1 MFAKR
6 IFVLIIHL
14 GVFRCVC
21 YRTSFCANLRPEIGY
36 CRVKVP
42 QNDLSTD
49 LPEYQPKE
57 GPRGYSIRDK
67 LLLFTLT
74 LLSIAILGLSS
85 AAFFLSSSALRRAR
99 LDGFRS
105 LRESFS
111 EVISR
116 FFADHRR
123 GIATQ
128 AESQTFRYAASELSA
143 GYQELIDDLEDAGLP
158 VDDALIATLRDR
170 LRLAYEKYFAPM
182 SALDISKNALS
193 QIADLSREG
202 VIVQYIYILG
212 NPPGSG
218 AEVQDEPVREN
229 DGTDPLAS
237 KVRNAFSK
245 TTYARAVERYQPSI
259 EAVVGRNRY
268 NDLLFIDNR
277 GNVVYSF
284 GKSWD
289 LGTNVVSGWLANTNL
304 KKVFVGAWYGPPGSS
319 ASPEADH
326 VMVTDMEDYPVKNNR
341 PVMFLGCAIS
351 DRLGEQQG
359 VLVHEIDSHQ
369 ITSII
374 TFDEH
379 WTQVGLGSSGEAYIV
394 GPDRRLRTESR
405 FLKELPPQ
413 LTIPSYNEK
422 GLPDGRT
429 SILAF
434 PLHNQAVDQ
443 LFSNKSR
450 GGVGEVTF
458 VDERGR
464 ESLGVFGM
472 LPLPELNWG
481 LVIRIDTDEAFKP
494 AQDLARLVAV
504 GGLVILVFAIGGIVV
519 FSHFLLGPI
528 GQLVATAEKIGG
540 GDLSARAPV
549 MTSDE
554 VGFLASRFNTMV
566 DQVVSGTNQI
576 RKILE
581 TVNEGLFLIGPD
593 LIIQPGYSRATSE
606 IFHRE
611 IVGLHFLDLL
621 RPTGQVL
628 EPVIAPAILEA
639 TTLYLEL
646 LQNPKIKDKLIA
658 QTNPLLE
665 VEFRQHDP
673 KGSNRTRYLEFRFN
687 RVIAPGKPTQ
697 IMVTV
702 LDVTTSVSL
711 KRQIRESEARAQTQ
725 IEMLFGIMHVDPS
738 TLQEFLTHTET
749 QTDTMV
755 QALEAGQF
763 VSKTAE
769 TEEQRSDR
777 YERLLQTISRSLH
790 LIKGNATVIHLSY
803 FENLANQLEEEVV
816 AIQQAGVI
824 SGEHFLPITTGLGQ
838 MMDRITMTRELI
850 DRLIEMQKVFSHK
863 SSTQNGE
870 FDGLAELAEEVAR
883 RSGKKVHVTFDFAA
897 PVPPEPK
904 SLSETVHTIL
914 TQFVRNAAAHGIE
927 LPFHRVNSGKHPV
940 GDIHIFSCRPDPD
953 CFEFGVRDDGRG
965 LDFSILRRRAV
976 EAGYAAKETIAR
988 WGEAELTDL
997 LFKPGF
1003 TTLEQ
1008 STRDAGRGVGLD
1020 AVQDLAKR
1028 FGGEIKV
1035 SSKMGS
1041 FTEFRVRISMNETFD
1056 C

>member
-1 MFAKR
+1 LR
-6 IFVLIIHL
+6 LISEVRF
-14 GVFRCVC
+14 GV
-21 YRTSFCANLRPEIGY
+21 

-42 QNDLSTD
+42 PNGLSPA
-49 LPEYQPKE
+49 LPVYRPDE
-57 GPRGYSIRDK
+57 GPRGPSIRDK
-67 LLLFTLT
+67 LLVFTLA

-85 AAFFLSSSALRRAR
+85 AAFFLSSDALRRAR

-143 GYQELIDDLEDAGLP
+143 GYQELIDDLEDAGLS
-158 VDDALIATLRDR
+158 VDDALIASLRDQ
-170 LRLAYEKYFAPM
+170 LRVAYKKYFAPM
-182 SALDISKNALS
+182 SALDISKPAVA
-193 QIADLSREG
+193 QIAELSKEG
-202 VIVQYIYILG
+202 VIVQFVYILG
-212 NPPGSG
+212 GKGGFGAPAENESG
-218 AEVQDEPVREN
+218 GEN
-229 DGTDPLAS
+229 ANTDALAS
-237 KVRNAFSK
+237 KILTAFSK

-259 EAVVGRNRY
+259 EAVVGRNHY

-277 GNVVYSF
+277 GNVVYTF
-284 GKSWD
+284 GKRWD
-289 LGTNVVSGWLANTNL
+289 LGTNVLSGWLANTNL
-304 KKVFVGAWYGPPGSS
+304 KKVFVGAWYGPPGGS
-319 ASPEADH
+319 ASADADH
-326 VMVTDMEDYPVKNNR
+326 VMVTDMEDYPAKNNR

-359 VLVHEIDSHQ
+359 VLVHEIDSRQ
-369 ITSII
+369 ITSLI

-379 WTQVGLGSSGEAYIV
+379 WTQVGLGRSGEAYIV

-405 FLKELPPQ
+405 FLQELPAA
-413 LTIPSYNEK
+413 LTIPSYNEN
-422 GLPDGRT
+422 GSPDGRT

-443 LFSNKSR
+443 LFSEKARN
-450 GGVGEVTF
+450 GVGEVTF
-458 VDERGR
+458 LDERGR

-472 LPLPELNWG
+472 LPLMDLNWG
-481 LVIRIDTDEAFKP
+481 LVIRIDADEAFKP
-494 AQDLARLVAV
+494 AQDLARLVAI
-504 GGLVILVFAIGGIVV
+504 GGLVILIFAIGGIIV

-566 DQVVSGTNQI
+566 DQVVAGTNQI

-581 TVNEGLFLIGPD
+581 TVNEGLFIIGPD

-611 IVGLHFLDLL
+611 IMGLHFLDLL
-621 RPTGQVL
+621 RPTGQTL
-628 EPVIAPAILEA
+628 EPVLAPVTLES
-639 TTLYLEL
+639 TVLYLEL

-665 VEFRQHDP
+665 VEFRQNDP
-673 KGSNRTRYLEFRFN
+673 KGAGRTRFLEFRFN
-687 RVIAPGKPTQ
+687 RVLAAGKPAH

-711 KRQIRESEARAQTQ
+711 KRQIRESEAKAQTQ
-725 IEMLFGIMHVDPS
+725 IEMLFGIMHVDPR

-749 QTDTMV
+749 QTDAMV
-755 QALEAGQF
+755 NALEAGQF
-763 VSKTAE
+763 ASKTGE
-769 TEEQRSDR
+769 TAEQRSTR
-777 YERLLQTISRSLH
+777 YGYLLQTILRSLH

-803 FENLANQLEEEVV
+803 FENLANQLEEEVLAV
-816 AIQQAGVI
+816 QQAEVI

-838 MMDRITMTRELI
+838 MRDRINMTRELI
-850 DRLIEMQKVFSHK
+850 DRLLEMQKVFSPK
-863 SSTQNGE
+863 SSTLNGE
-870 FDGLAELAEEVAR
+870 FDALAELAEEVAR
-883 RSGKKVHVTFDFAA
+883 RSGKRVHVTFDLVARI
-897 PVPPEPK
+897 PVEPK

-914 TQFVRNAAAHGIE
+914 TQLVRNAAAHGVE
-927 LPFHRVNSGKHPV
+927 LPFQRVNSGKHPV
-940 GDIHIFSCRPDPD
+940 GDIHIFSCRPDPH

-965 LDFSILRRRAV
+965 LDFSALRRRAV
-976 EAGYAAKETIAR
+976 EAGYADKEAIGR
-988 WGEAELTDL
+988 WTEVALTEL

-1008 STRDAGRGVGLD
+1008 STRDAGRGIGLD
-1020 AVQDLAKR
+1020 AAQDLAKR

-1041 FTEFRVRISMNETFD
+1041 FTEFRVRISTNEAFD

>member
-1 MFAKR
+1 VPISVVR
-6 IFVLIIHL
+6 L
-14 GVFRCVC
+14 GVC
-21 YRTSFCANLRPEIGY
+21 L
-36 CRVKVP
+36 VKVS
-42 QNDLSTD
+42 QNDLSPA
-49 LPEYQPKE
+49 LPEYQPQE
-57 GPRGYSIRDK
+57 GPRGFSIRDK
-67 LLLFTLT
+67 LLLFTLA

-85 AAFFLSSSALRRAR
+85 AAFFLSSAALRRAR

-158 VDDALIATLRDR
+158 VDDALITSLREQ
-170 LRLAYEKYFAPM
+170 LRNAYQKYFASM
-182 SALDISKNALS
+182 SVLDISKGALA
-193 QIADLSREG
+193 QITDLSREG
-202 VIVQYIYILG
+202 VIVQYVYILN
-212 NPPGSG
+212 NPAKFAVGDATESPGETNG
-218 AEVQDEPVREN
+218 AESL
-229 DGTDPLAS
+229 GS
-237 KVRNAFSK
+237 KIRNAFSK

-259 EAVVGRNRY
+259 ESVVGRNRY

-277 GNVVYSF
+277 GDVVYSF

-289 LGTNVVSGWLANTNL
+289 LGTNVLSGWLANTSL
-304 KKVFVGAWYGPPGSS
+304 KKVFVGAWYGPSGSGNS
-319 ASPEADH
+319 QEPDR
-326 VMVTDMEDYPVKNNR
+326 VMVTDMEDYPAKNNR

-359 VLVHEIDSHQ
+359 VLVHEIDSSQ
-369 ITSII
+369 LTSII

-379 WTQVGLGSSGEAYIV
+379 WTQVGLGKSGEAYIV

-405 FLKELPPQ
+405 FLKDLPPEQ
-413 LTIPSYNEK
+413 TIPSYDEN
-422 GLPDGRT
+422 GSPDGRT

-434 PLHNQAVDQ
+434 PLRNQAVDQ
-443 LFSNKSR
+443 LFSGKA
-450 GGVGEVTF
+450 GGMGEVTF

-472 LPLPELNWG
+472 LPLPEVNWG
-481 LVIRIDTDEAFKP
+481 LVIRIDSDEAFKP
-494 AQDLARLVAV
+494 AQDLARLVAI
-504 GGLVILVFAIGGIVV
+504 GGLVILVFAIGGIIL

-566 DQVVSGTNQI
+566 DQVVAGTNQI

-593 LIIQPGYSRATSE
+593 LIIQPGYSRATTE

-628 EPVIAPAILEA
+628 EPVLAPATLESA
-639 TTLYLEL
+639 VLYLEL

-665 VEFRQHDP
+665 VEFRQHVRN
-673 KGSNRTRYLEFRFN
+673 GASRTRFLEFRFN
-687 RVIAPGKPTQ
+687 RVLATGKPTQ

-702 LDVTTSVSL
+702 LDSTTSVSL
-711 KRQIRESEARAQTQ
+711 KRQIRESEAKAQTQ
-725 IEMLFGIMHVDPS
+725 IEMLFGIMHVDPR

-749 QTDTMV
+749 QTDMMIK
-755 QALEAGQF
+755 ALEAGQF
-763 VSKTAE
+763 ASKTGE
-769 TEEQRSDR
+769 TEEQRSAR
-777 YERLLQTISRSLH
+777 YSRLLQTILRSLH
-790 LIKGNATVIHLSY
+790 LVKGNATVIHLSY

-816 AIQQAGVI
+816 GIKAAEVI
-824 SGEHFLPITTGLGQ
+824 SGEHFLPIATGLGQ
-838 MMDRITMTRELI
+838 MRDRINMTRELI
-850 DRLIEMQKVFSHK
+850 DRLLEMQKVFSHTL
-863 SSTQNGE
+863 STHNGE
-870 FDGLAELAEEVAR
+870 FDALAALAEEVAR
-883 RSGKKVHVTFDFAA
+883 RSGKRVHVSFDFVTE
-897 PVPPEPK
+897 VPTEPK
-904 SLSETVHTIL
+904 SLAETVHTIL
-914 TQFVRNAAAHGIE
+914 TQLVRNAAAHGIE
-927 LPFHRVNSGKHPV
+927 LPFQRVNSGKHPV
-940 GDIHIFSCRPDPD
+940 GDIHIFSCRPARD
-953 CFEFGVRDDGRG
+953 CFEFGVRDDGIG
-965 LDFSILRRRAV
+965 LDFPALRRRAV
-976 EAGYAAKETIAR
+976 EAGYADKDAIGQ
-988 WGEAELTDL
+988 WSEAQLTDL

-1003 TTLEQ
+1003 TTLEH

-1035 SSKMGS
+1035 SSKTGS
-1041 FTEFRVRISMNETFD
+1041 FTEFRVRISMNEAFD

>member
-1 MFAKR
+1 MLTF
-6 IFVLIIHL
+6 
-14 GVFRCVC
+14 
-21 YRTSFCANLRPEIGY
+21 TFCANLGDEIGFW
-36 CRVKVP
+36 RVKVQ
-42 QNDLSTD
+42 QNGESPV
-49 LPEYQPKE
+49 LPAYRPDE
-57 GPRGYSIRDK
+57 GPRGRSVRDK
-67 LLLFTLT
+67 LLLFTLA
-74 LLSIAILGLSS
+74 LLSIAILGLSL

-105 LRESFS
+105 LRGSFS
-111 EVISR
+111 EVIAR

-158 VDDALIATLRDR
+158 VDDKLIDSLRDQ
-170 LRLAYEKYFAPM
+170 LRIAYGKYFAPM
-182 SALDISKNALS
+182 SALDLSKSAVA
-193 QIADLSREG
+193 QIAGLSREG
-202 VIVQYIYILG
+202 VIVQFAYILG
-212 NPPGSG
+212 NPSGLGGGSG
-218 AEVQDEPVREN
+218 NESAVDN
-229 DGTDPLAS
+229 SDADSMAS
-237 KVRNAFSK
+237 KIRTAFSK

-289 LGTNVVSGWLANTNL
+289 LGTNVINGQLAKTNL
-304 KKVFVGAWYGPPGSS
+304 KKVFVEAWYGTSGSS
-319 ASPEADH
+319 SSTEADH
-326 VMVTDMEDYPVKNNR
+326 VVVTDLEDYPAKNNR

-359 VLVHEIDSHQ
+359 VLVHEIDSRQ

-379 WTQVGLGSSGEAYIV
+379 WTEVGLGKSGEAYIV

-405 FLKELPPQ
+405 FLQELPTE
-413 LTIPSYNEK
+413 LTKPSYSED
-422 GLPDGRT
+422 GSPDGRT

-443 LFSNKSR
+443 LFSEKARN
-450 GGVGEVTF
+450 GVGEVTF

-472 LPLPELNWG
+472 LPLRNLNWG

-494 AQDLARLVAV
+494 AQDLARLVAI
-504 GGLVILVFAIGGIVV
+504 GGLVILVFAIGGIIV
-519 FSHFLLGPI
+519 FSHFLLRPI
-528 GQLVATAEKIGG
+528 GELVATAEKIRG

-566 DQVVSGTNQI
+566 DQVVAGTNQI

-593 LIIQPGYSRATSE
+593 LIIQPGYSKATSE
-606 IFHRE
+606 IFRRE
-611 IVGLHFLDLL
+611 IVGLQFLDLL
-621 RPTGQVL
+621 RPTGQTL
-628 EPVIAPAILEA
+628 EPVLAPATLEA
-639 TTLYLEL
+639 AALYLEL

-658 QTNPLLE
+658 QTNPLLD
-665 VEFRQHDP
+665 VEFRQRDS
-673 KGSNRTRYLEFRFN
+673 KGGSRTRFLEFRFN
-687 RVIAPGKPTQ
+687 RVLAAGKPTQ

-711 KRQIRESEARAQTQ
+711 KRQIRESEAKAQSQ
-725 IEMLFGIMHVDPS
+725 IEMLFGIMHVDPR

-755 QALEAGQF
+755 KALEAGQF
-763 VSKTAE
+763 ASKKEE
-769 TEEQRSDR
+769 TPEQRSAR
-777 YERLLQTISRSLH
+777 YERLLQTMLRSLH

-816 AIQQAGVI
+816 TIQQSGVV
-824 SGEHFLPITTGLGQ
+824 SGEHFLPVTTGLGQ
-838 MMDRITMTRELI
+838 MRERITMTRELI
-850 DRLIEMQKVFSHK
+850 DRLLEMQKVFSHK
-863 SSTQNGE
+863 SPTHNGE
-870 FDGLAELAEEVAR
+870 FDALAELAEEVAS
-883 RSGKKVHVTFDFAA
+883 RSGKKVHVTFDLAA
-897 PVPPEPK
+897 EIPAQPK

-914 TQFVRNAAAHGIE
+914 TQLVRNAAAHGVE
-927 LPFHRVNSGKHPV
+927 LPFQRVNSGKHPV
-940 GDIHIFSCRPDPD
+940 GDIHIFSCRSDPHW
-953 CFEFGVRDDGRG
+953 FEFGVRDDGRG
-965 LDFSILRRRAV
+965 LDFLALRRRAV
-976 EAGYAAKETIAR
+976 EAGYAEKEAIGR
-988 WGEAELTDL
+988 WSEAELTDL

-1003 TTLEQ
+1003 TTLQQ

-1028 FGGEIKV
+1028 FGGEIQV

-1041 FTEFRVRISMNETFD
+1041 FTEFRVRISMNEAFD

>member
-1 MFAKR
+1 M
-6 IFVLIIHL
+6 
-14 GVFRCVC
+14 
-21 YRTSFCANLRPEIGY
+21 
-36 CRVKVP
+36 KVS
-42 QNDLSTD
+42 QNGLSPA
-49 LPEYQPKE
+49 LPEYQPQE
-57 GPRGYSIRDK
+57 GPRGFSIRDK
-67 LLLFTLT
+67 LLLFTLA

-85 AAFFLSSSALRRAR
+85 AAFFLSSAALRRAR

-158 VDDALIATLRDR
+158 VDDALISDLRER
-170 LRLAYEKYFAPM
+170 LRSAYQKYFAPM
-182 SALDISKNALS
+182 SSLDISRRALA
-193 QIADLSREG
+193 QITDLSREG
-202 VIVQYIYILG
+202 VIVQYVYILN
-212 NPPGSG
+212 NPARFAVGDANESGGERTDAESLGS
-218 AEVQDEPVREN
+218 
-229 DGTDPLAS
+229 
-237 KVRNAFSK
+237 KIRNAFSK
-245 TTYARAVERYQPSI
+245 TSYARAVERYQPSI
-259 EAVVGRNRY
+259 ESVVGRNRY

-277 GNVVYSF
+277 GDVVYSF

-289 LGTNVVSGWLANTNL
+289 LGTNVLSGWLANTSL
-304 KKVFVGAWYGPPGSS
+304 KKVFVGAWYGPSGSGNS
-319 ASPEADH
+319 QEPDH
-326 VMVTDMEDYPVKNNR
+326 VTVTDLEDYPSKDNR

-359 VLVHEIDSHQ
+359 VLVHEIDSSQ
-369 ITSII
+369 LTSII

-379 WTQVGLGSSGEAYIV
+379 WTQVGLGKSGEAYIV

-405 FLKELPPQ
+405 FLTDLPPEQ
-413 LTIPSYNEK
+413 TIPSYDEN

-443 LFSNKSR
+443 LFSEKT
-450 GGVGEVTF
+450 GGGLGEVTF

-472 LPLPELNWG
+472 LPLPEVNWG
-481 LVIRIDTDEAFKP
+481 LVIRIDADEAFKP

-504 GGLVILVFAIGGIVV
+504 GGLVILVFAIGGIIL

-554 VGFLASRFNTMV
+554 VGFLASRFNNMV
-566 DQVVSGTNQI
+566 DQVVAGTNQI

-593 LIIQPGYSRATSE
+593 LIIQPGCSRATTE

-621 RPTGQVL
+621 RPSAQVL
-628 EPVIAPAILEA
+628 EPVLAPATLESA
-639 TTLYLEL
+639 VLYLEL

-665 VEFRQHDP
+665 VEFRQHVRN
-673 KGSNRTRYLEFRFN
+673 GASRTRFLEFRFN
-687 RVIAPGKPTQ
+687 RVLATGRPTQ

-702 LDVTTSVSL
+702 LDSTTSVSL
-711 KRQIRESEARAQTQ
+711 KRQIRESEAKAQSQ
-725 IEMLFGIMHVDPS
+725 IEMLFGIMHVDPR

-749 QTDTMV
+749 QTDMMI

-763 VSKTAE
+763 ASKTGE
-769 TEEQRSDR
+769 TAEQRSAR
-777 YERLLQTISRSLH
+777 YSRLLQTLLRSLH

-816 AIQQAGVI
+816 AIQGAEIV
-824 SGEHFLPITTGLGQ
+824 SGEHFLPIATGLGQ
-838 MMDRITMTRELI
+838 MRDRINMTRELI
-850 DRLIEMQKVFSHK
+850 DRLLEMQKVFSHK
-863 SSTQNGE
+863 LSTHNGE
-870 FDGLAELAEEVAR
+870 FDALAALAEEVAR
-883 RSGKKVHVTFDFAA
+883 RSGKRVHVSFDLVTE
-897 PVPPEPK
+897 VPTEPK
-904 SLSETVHTIL
+904 SLAETVHTIL
-914 TQFVRNAAAHGIE
+914 TQLVRNAAAHGIE
-927 LPFHRVNSGKHPV
+927 LPFQRVNSGKHPV
-940 GDIHIFSCRPDPD
+940 GDIHIFSCRPARD

-965 LDFSILRRRAV
+965 LDFPALRRRAV
-976 EAGYAAKETIAR
+976 EAGYADKEAIGKWSET
-988 WGEAELTDL
+988 ELTDL

-1003 TTLEQ
+1003 TTLEH

-1035 SSKMGS
+1035 SSKTGS
-1041 FTEFRVRISMNETFD
+1041 FTEFRVRISMNEAFD

>member
-1 MFAKR
+1 MYVTVRTFAQVSEVR
-6 IFVLIIHL
+6 
-14 GVFRCVC
+14 
-21 YRTSFCANLRPEIGY
+21 LRL

-42 QNDLSTD
+42 QNGLSPA
-49 LPEYQPKE
+49 LPEYRPE
-57 GPRGYSIRDK
+57 DGPRGLSIRDK
-67 LLLFTLT
+67 LLVFTLA

-105 LRESFS
+105 LRGSFS

-143 GYQELIDDLEDAGLP
+143 GYQELIDDLEDAGVS
-158 VDDALIATLRDR
+158 VDDALIASLRDR
-170 LRLAYEKYFAPM
+170 LRIAYEKYFATM
-182 SALDISKNALS
+182 SALDISKRAVA
-193 QIADLSREG
+193 QIGDLSREG
-202 VIVQYIYILG
+202 VIVQFVYILG
-212 NPPGSG
+212 RSG
-218 AEVQDEPVREN
+218 GFGAPAENESGGEN
-229 DGTDPLAS
+229 SDALAS
-237 KVRNAFSK
+237 RIRTAFSK

-259 EAVVGRNRY
+259 ESVVGRNRY
-268 NDLLFIDNR
+268 NDLLFVDNR

-304 KKVFVGAWYGPPGSS
+304 KKVFVGAWYGPPGATGS
-319 ASPEADH
+319 ADADH
-326 VMVTDMEDYPVKNNR
+326 VMITDLEDYPAKNNR

-359 VLVHEIDSHQ
+359 VLVHEIDGRQ
-369 ITSII
+369 ITSIT

-379 WTQVGLGSSGEAYIV
+379 WTQVGLGRSGEAYIV

-405 FLKELPPQ
+405 FLQELPAA
-413 LTIPSYNEK
+413 LTIPSYSEN
-422 GLPDGRT
+422 GSPDGRT

-443 LFSNKSR
+443 LFSEKARN
-450 GGVGEVTF
+450 GTGEVTF
-458 VDERGR
+458 LDERGR

-472 LPLPELNWG
+472 LPLIDLNWG

-494 AQDLARLVAV
+494 AQDLARLVAI
-504 GGLVILVFAIGGIVV
+504 GGLLILVFAIGGIIV

-540 GDLSARAPV
+540 GDLSARARV

-554 VGFLASRFNTMV
+554 VGFLASRFNNMV
-566 DQVVSGTNQI
+566 DQVVAGTNQI

-581 TVNEGLFLIGPD
+581 TVNEGLFIIGPD

-606 IFHRE
+606 IFHRD

-621 RPTGQVL
+621 RPTGQTL
-628 EPVIAPAILEA
+628 EPVLAPATLEA
-639 TTLYLEL
+639 AALYLEL

-673 KGSNRTRYLEFRFN
+673 KGARTRFLEFRFN
-687 RVIAPGKPTQ
+687 RVLAAGKPTH

-711 KRQIRESEARAQTQ
+711 KRQIRESEAKAQTQ
-725 IEMLFGIMHVDPS
+725 IEMLFGIMHVDPH

-755 QALEAGQF
+755 NALEAGQF
-763 VSKTAE
+763 ASKTGE
-769 TEEQRSDR
+769 TAEQRSTR
-777 YERLLQTISRSLH
+777 YGRLLQTILRSLH

-803 FENLANQLEEEVV
+803 FENLANQLEDEVL
-816 AIQQAGVI
+816 AIQQAEVI

-838 MMDRITMTRELI
+838 MRDRINMTRELI
-850 DRLIEMQKVFSHK
+850 DRLLEMQKVFSPK
-863 SSTQNGE
+863 SSTLNGE
-870 FDGLAELAEEVAR
+870 FDALAELAEEVAR
-883 RSGKKVHVTFDFAA
+883 RSGKRVHVTFDLAA
-897 PVPPEPK
+897 LIPVEPK
-904 SLSETVHTIL
+904 SFSETVHTIL
-914 TQFVRNAAAHGIE
+914 TQLVRNAAAHGVE
-927 LPFHRVNSGKHPV
+927 LPFQRVNSGKHPV
-940 GDIHIFSCRPDPD
+940 GDIHIFSCRPHPY

-965 LDFSILRRRAV
+965 LDFLALRRRAV
-976 EAGYAAKETIAR
+976 AAGYADKEAIGQWT
-988 WGEAELTDL
+988 EAALTDL

-1008 STRDAGRGVGLD
+1008 STRDAGRGIGLD
-1020 AVQDLAKR
+1020 AAQDLAKR
-1028 FGGEIKV
+1028 CGGEIKV

-1041 FTEFRVRISMNETFD
+1041 FTEFRVRISTNEAFD

>member
-1 MFAKR
+1 MR
-6 IFVLIIHL
+6 L
-14 GVFRCVC
+14 GVC
-21 YRTSFCANLRPEIGY
+21 L
-36 CRVKVP
+36 VKVS
-42 QNDLSTD
+42 QNDLSPA
-49 LPEYQPKE
+49 LPEHQPQE
-57 GPRGYSIRDK
+57 GPRGFSIRDK
-67 LLLFTLT
+67 LLLFTLA

-85 AAFFLSSSALRRAR
+85 AAFFLSSAALRRAR

-158 VDDALIATLRDR
+158 VDDALITSLREQ
-170 LRLAYEKYFAPM
+170 LQSAYQKYFASM
-182 SALDISKNALS
+182 SALDISKGALA
-193 QIADLSREG
+193 QITDLSREG
-202 VIVQYIYILG
+202 VIVQYVCILN
-212 NPPGSG
+212 NPAKFAVGDANESPRETNRAESLGS
-218 AEVQDEPVREN
+218 
-229 DGTDPLAS
+229 
-237 KVRNAFSK
+237 KIRNAFSK

-277 GNVVYSF
+277 GDVVYSF

-289 LGTNVVSGWLANTNL
+289 LGTNVLSGWLANTSL
-304 KKVFVGAWYGPPGSS
+304 KKVFVGAWYGPSGSGNS
-319 ASPEADH
+319 REPDH
-326 VMVTDMEDYPVKNNR
+326 VMVTDMEDYPAKNNR

-359 VLVHEIDSHQ
+359 VLVHEIDSNQ
-369 ITSII
+369 LTSII

-379 WTQVGLGSSGEAYIV
+379 WTQVGLGKSGEAYIV

-405 FLKELPPQ
+405 FLKDLPPEQ
-413 LTIPSYNEK
+413 TIPGYDEN

-434 PLHNQAVDQ
+434 PLRNQAVDQ
-443 LFSNKSR
+443 LFSGKAD
-450 GGVGEVTF
+450 GMGEVTF

-472 LPLPELNWG
+472 LPLPEVNWG
-481 LVIRIDTDEAFKP
+481 LVIRIDSDEAFKP

-504 GGLVILVFAIGGIVV
+504 GGLVILVFAIGGIIL

-566 DQVVSGTNQI
+566 DQVVAGTNQI

-581 TVNEGLFLIGPD
+581 TVNEGLFIIAPD
-593 LIIQPGYSRATSE
+593 LIIQPGYSRATTE

-628 EPVIAPAILEA
+628 EPVLAPATLEA
-639 TTLYLEL
+639 AVLYLEL

-665 VEFRQHDP
+665 VEFRQHVRN
-673 KGSNRTRYLEFRFN
+673 GASRTRFLEFRFN
-687 RVIAPGKPTQ
+687 RVLATGRPTQ

-702 LDVTTSVSL
+702 LDSTTSVSL
-711 KRQIRESEARAQTQ
+711 KRQIRESEAKAQTQ
-725 IEMLFGIMHVDPS
+725 IEMLFGIMHVDPR
-738 TLQEFLTHTET
+738 TLQEFLSHTET
-749 QTDTMV
+749 QTEMMIK
-755 QALEAGQF
+755 AMEAGQF
-763 VSKTAE
+763 ASKTGE
-769 TEEQRSDR
+769 TAEQRSSR
-777 YERLLQTISRSLH
+777 YSRLLQTILRSLH
-790 LIKGNATVIHLSY
+790 LVKGNATVIHLSY
-803 FENLANQLEEEVV
+803 FENLANQLEEEVMEIK
-816 AIQQAGVI
+816 AAEVI
-824 SGEHFLPITTGLGQ
+824 SGEHFLPIATGLGQ
-838 MMDRITMTRELI
+838 MRDRINMTRELI
-850 DRLIEMQKVFSHK
+850 DRLLEMQKVFSHK
-863 SSTQNGE
+863 LSTHNGE
-870 FDGLAELAEEVAR
+870 FDALAALAEEVAR
-883 RSGKKVHVTFDFAA
+883 RSGKRVHVSFDFVTE
-897 PVPPEPK
+897 VPTEPK
-904 SLSETVHTIL
+904 SLAETVHTIL
-914 TQFVRNAAAHGIE
+914 TQLVRNAAAHGIE
-927 LPFHRVNSGKHPV
+927 LPFQRVNSGKHPV
-940 GDIHIFSCRPDPD
+940 GDIHIFSCRPARD

-965 LDFSILRRRAV
+965 LDFPALRRRAM
-976 EAGYAAKETIAR
+976 EAGYADKDAISQ
-988 WGEAELTDL
+988 WGEAQLTDL

-1003 TTLEQ
+1003 TTLEH

-1035 SSKMGS
+1035 SSKTGS
-1041 FTEFRVRISMNETFD
+1041 FTEFRVRISMNEAFD

>member
-1 MFAKR
+1 MVR
-6 IFVLIIHL
+6 
-14 GVFRCVC
+14 
-21 YRTSFCANLRPEIGY
+21 SEFCTDLRSEIGV
-36 CRVKVP
+36 CRVKVLQNGLSPALP
-42 QNDLSTD
+42 QYRPD
-49 LPEYQPKE
+49 E
-57 GPRGYSIRDK
+57 GRRSLSIRDK
-67 LLLFTLT
+67 LLLFTLL
-74 LLSIAILGLSS
+74 LLSVAILGLSS
-85 AAFFLSSSALRRAR
+85 AAFFLSAGALQRSR

-143 GYQELIDDLEDAGLP
+143 GYQELIDDLEDAGLL
-158 VDDALIATLRDR
+158 VDDKLIASLRDQ
-170 LRLAYEKYFAPM
+170 LRLAYQKYFAPM
-182 SALDISKNALS
+182 SALDISKQAVA
-193 QIADLSREG
+193 QITDLSREG
-202 VIVQYIYILG
+202 VIVQYMYVLG
-212 NPPGSG
+212 SSDGLGVG
-218 AEVQDEPVREN
+218 AGNEEAA
-229 DGTDPLAS
+229 DGMSTDSLVSRIRA
-237 KVRNAFSK
+237 AFSK

-259 EAVVGRNRY
+259 ESVVARNRY

-277 GNVVYSF
+277 GNVVYSYK
-284 GKSWD
+284 KSWD
-289 LGTNVVSGWLANTNL
+289 LGTNVLNGWLAKTNL
-304 KKVFVGAWYGPPGSS
+304 NKVFVGAWYGPPG
-319 ASPEADH
+319 ASNSPDADH
-326 VMVTDMEDYPVKNNR
+326 VMVTDMEDYPAKNNR

-359 VLVHEIDSHQ
+359 VLVHEIDSRQ

-379 WTQVGLGSSGEAYIV
+379 WTQVGLGRSGEAYIV

-405 FLKELPPQ
+405 FLRELPPEM
-413 LTIPSYNEK
+413 TIPSYNED
-422 GLPDGRT
+422 GSPDGRT

-434 PLHNQAVDQ
+434 PLHNRAVDE
-443 LFSNKSR
+443 LFSGKAPS
-450 GGVGEVTF
+450 GLGEVTF
-458 VDERGR
+458 ADERGR

-472 LPLPELNWG
+472 LPLPQLNWG

-494 AQDLARLVAV
+494 AQDLARLVAI
-504 GGLVILVFAIGGIVV
+504 GGLVILVFAIGGIII

-528 GQLVATAEKIGG
+528 GQLVGTVEKIGG

-566 DQVVSGTNQI
+566 DQVVTGTNQI

-593 LIIQPGYSRATSE
+593 LIVQPGCSRSTAE
-606 IFHRE
+606 IFQRE
-611 IVGLHFLDLL
+611 IVGLSFLDLL
-621 RPTGQVL
+621 RPTGQTL
-628 EPVIAPAILEA
+628 EPVLAPATLEA

-665 VEFRQHDP
+665 VEFRLHDP
-673 KGSNRTRYLEFRFN
+673 NGASRTRFLEFRFN
-687 RVIAPGKPTQ
+687 RVLTAGKPTQ

-711 KRQIRESEARAQTQ
+711 KRQIRESEAKAQTQ
-725 IEMLFGIMHVDPS
+725 IEMLFGIMHVDPR

-749 QTDTMV
+749 QTNTMV
-755 QALEAGQF
+755 EALEAGQF
-763 VSKTAE
+763 ASKMGETAE
-769 TEEQRSDR
+769 QRPGR
-777 YERLLQTISRSLH
+777 YGRLLQTILRSLH

-803 FENLANQLEEEVV
+803 FENLANELEEEVV
-816 AIQQAGVI
+816 AIQQAEGI

-838 MMDRITMTRELI
+838 MRDRISMTRELI
-850 DRLIEMQKVFSHK
+850 DRLLEMQKVFSHK
-863 SSTQNGE
+863 SPTDNGE
-870 FDGLAELAEEVAR
+870 FDALAELAEEVAR
-883 RSGKKVHVTFDFAA
+883 RSGKKVHVTFDLVSPIPA
-897 PVPPEPK
+897 EPK

-914 TQFVRNAAAHGIE
+914 AQLVRNAAAHGVE
-927 LPFHRVNSGKHPV
+927 LPFQRVNSGKHPV
-940 GDIHIFSCRPDPD
+940 GDIHIFSCRPDPH

-965 LDFSILRRRAV
+965 LDFSALRRRAV
-976 EAGYAAKETIAR
+976 EAGYADKEAIGQ
-988 WGEAELTDL
+988 WSEAELTNL
-997 LFKPGF
+997 LFRPGF

-1028 FGGEIKV
+1028 SGGEIKV

>member
-1 MFAKR
+1 M
-6 IFVLIIHL
+6 
-14 GVFRCVC
+14 
-21 YRTSFCANLRPEIGY
+21 
-36 CRVKVP
+36 KVS
-42 QNDLSTD
+42 QNDLSPT
-49 LPEYQPKE
+49 LPEYQPQE
-57 GPRGYSIRDK
+57 GPRGFSIRDK
-67 LLLFTLT
+67 LLLFTLA

-85 AAFFLSSSALRRAR
+85 AAFFLSSAALRRAR

-111 EVISR
+111 EVIFR

-158 VDDALIATLRDR
+158 VDDALITSLREQ
-170 LRLAYEKYFAPM
+170 LRSAYQKYFASM
-182 SALDISKNALS
+182 SELDISKGALA
-193 QIADLSREG
+193 QITDLSREG
-202 VIVQYIYILG
+202 VIVQYVYILN
-212 NPPGSG
+212 NPAKFAVGDANESPAETNG
-218 AEVQDEPVREN
+218 AESL
-229 DGTDPLAS
+229 GS
-237 KVRNAFSK
+237 KIRNAFSK

-277 GNVVYSF
+277 GDVVYSF
-284 GKSWD
+284 GKGWD
-289 LGTNVVSGWLANTNL
+289 LGTNVLSGWLANTSL
-304 KKVFVGAWYGPPGSS
+304 KKVFVGAWYGPSGSGNS
-319 ASPEADH
+319 QEPDH
-326 VMVTDMEDYPVKNNR
+326 VMVTDMEDYPAKNNR

-359 VLVHEIDSHQ
+359 VLVHEIDSSQ
-369 ITSII
+369 LTSII

-379 WTQVGLGSSGEAYIV
+379 WTQVGLGKSGEAYIV

-405 FLKELPPQ
+405 FLKDLPPEQ
-413 LTIPSYNEK
+413 TIPSYDEN

-429 SILAF
+429 SILAL
-434 PLHNQAVDQ
+434 PLRNQAVDQ
-443 LFSNKSR
+443 LFSGKA
-450 GGVGEVTF
+450 GGMGEVTF

-472 LPLPELNWG
+472 LPLPEVNWG
-481 LVIRIDTDEAFKP
+481 LVIRIDSDEAFKP

-504 GGLVILVFAIGGIVV
+504 GGLVILVFAIGGIIL

-566 DQVVSGTNQI
+566 DQVVAGTNQI

-593 LIIQPGYSRATSE
+593 LIIQPGYSRATTE

-628 EPVIAPAILEA
+628 EPVLAPAILEA
-639 TTLYLEL
+639 AVLYLEL

-665 VEFRQHDP
+665 VEFRQHVRN
-673 KGSNRTRYLEFRFN
+673 GASRTRFLEFRFN
-687 RVIAPGKPTQ
+687 RVLATGRPTQ

-702 LDVTTSVSL
+702 LDSTTSVSL
-711 KRQIRESEARAQTQ
+711 KRQIRESEAKAQTQ
-725 IEMLFGIMHVDPS
+725 IEMLFGIMHVDPR
-738 TLQEFLTHTET
+738 TLQEFLSHTET
-749 QTDTMV
+749 QTEMMIK
-755 QALEAGQF
+755 ALEAGQF
-763 VSKTAE
+763 ASKTGE
-769 TEEQRSDR
+769 TAEQRSSR
-777 YERLLQTISRSLH
+777 YSRLLQTILRSLH
-790 LIKGNATVIHLSY
+790 LVKGNATVIHLSY
-803 FENLANQLEEEVV
+803 FENLANQLEEEVMEIK
-816 AIQQAGVI
+816 AEEVI
-824 SGEHFLPITTGLGQ
+824 SGEHFLPIATGLAQ
-838 MMDRITMTRELI
+838 MRDRINMTRELI
-850 DRLIEMQKVFSHK
+850 DRLLEMQTVFSHK
-863 SSTQNGE
+863 LPTHNGE
-870 FDGLAELAEEVAR
+870 FDALAALAEEVAR
-883 RSGKKVHVTFDFAA
+883 RSGKRVHVSFDFVTE
-897 PVPPEPK
+897 VPTEPK
-904 SLSETVHTIL
+904 SLAETVHTIL
-914 TQFVRNAAAHGIE
+914 TQLVRNAAAHGIE
-927 LPFHRVNSGKHPV
+927 LPFQRVNSGKHPV
-940 GDIHIFSCRPDPD
+940 GDIHIFSCRPARD

-965 LDFSILRRRAV
+965 LDFPALRRRAV
-976 EAGYAAKETIAR
+976 EAGYADKDAISQ
-988 WGEAELTDL
+988 WSEAQLTDL
-997 LFKPGF
+997 LFRPGF
-1003 TTLEQ
+1003 TTLEH

-1035 SSKMGS
+1035 SSKTGS
-1041 FTEFRVRISMNETFD
+1041 FTEFRVRISMNEAFD

>member
-1 MFAKR
+1 
-6 IFVLIIHL
+6 
-14 GVFRCVC
+14 
-21 YRTSFCANLRPEIGY
+21 
-36 CRVKVP
+36 VKVS
-42 QNDLSTD
+42 QNDLSPA
-49 LPEYQPKE
+49 LPEHQPQE
-57 GPRGYSIRDK
+57 GPRGFSIRDK
-67 LLLFTLT
+67 LLLFTLA

-85 AAFFLSSSALRRAR
+85 AAFFLSSAALRRAR

-158 VDDALIATLRDR
+158 VDDALITSLREQ
-170 LRLAYEKYFAPM
+170 LQSAYQKYFASM
-182 SALDISKNALS
+182 SALDISKGALA
-193 QIADLSREG
+193 QITDLSREG
-202 VIVQYIYILG
+202 VIVQYVCILN
-212 NPPGSG
+212 NPAKFAVGDANESPRETNRAESLGS
-218 AEVQDEPVREN
+218 
-229 DGTDPLAS
+229 
-237 KVRNAFSK
+237 KIRNAFSK

-277 GNVVYSF
+277 GDVVYSF

-289 LGTNVVSGWLANTNL
+289 LGTNVLSGWLANTSL
-304 KKVFVGAWYGPPGSS
+304 KKVFVGAWYGPSGSGNS
-319 ASPEADH
+319 REPDH
-326 VMVTDMEDYPVKNNR
+326 VMVTDMEDYPAKNNR

-359 VLVHEIDSHQ
+359 VLVHEIDSNQ
-369 ITSII
+369 LTSII

-379 WTQVGLGSSGEAYIV
+379 WTQVGLGKSGEAYIV

-405 FLKELPPQ
+405 FLKDLPPEQ
-413 LTIPSYNEK
+413 TIPGYDEN

-434 PLHNQAVDQ
+434 PLRNQAVDQ
-443 LFSNKSR
+443 LFSGKAD
-450 GGVGEVTF
+450 GMGEVTF

-472 LPLPELNWG
+472 LPLPEVNWG
-481 LVIRIDTDEAFKP
+481 LVIRIDSDEAFKP

-504 GGLVILVFAIGGIVV
+504 GGLVILVFAIGGIIL

-566 DQVVSGTNQI
+566 DQVVAGTNQI

-581 TVNEGLFLIGPD
+581 TVNEGLFIIAPD
-593 LIIQPGYSRATSE
+593 LIIQPGYSLATTE

-628 EPVIAPAILEA
+628 EPVLAPATLEA
-639 TTLYLEL
+639 AVLYLEL

-665 VEFRQHDP
+665 VEFRQHVRN
-673 KGSNRTRYLEFRFN
+673 GASRTRFLEFRFN
-687 RVIAPGKPTQ
+687 RVLATGRPTQ

-702 LDVTTSVSL
+702 LDSTTSVSL
-711 KRQIRESEARAQTQ
+711 KRQIRESEAKAQTQ
-725 IEMLFGIMHVDPS
+725 IEMLFGIMHVDPR
-738 TLQEFLTHTET
+738 TLQEFLSHTET
-749 QTDTMV
+749 QTEMMIK
-755 QALEAGQF
+755 AMEAGQF
-763 VSKTAE
+763 ASKTGE
-769 TEEQRSDR
+769 TAEQRSSR
-777 YERLLQTISRSLH
+777 YSRLLQTILRSLH
-790 LIKGNATVIHLSY
+790 LVKGNATVIHLSY
-803 FENLANQLEEEVV
+803 FENLANQLEEEVMEIK
-816 AIQQAGVI
+816 AAEVI
-824 SGEHFLPITTGLGQ
+824 SGEHFLPIATGLGQ
-838 MMDRITMTRELI
+838 MRDRINMTRELI
-850 DRLIEMQKVFSHK
+850 DRLLEMQKVFSHK
-863 SSTQNGE
+863 LSTHNGE
-870 FDGLAELAEEVAR
+870 FDALAALAEEVAR
-883 RSGKKVHVTFDFAA
+883 RSGKRVHVSFDFVTE
-897 PVPPEPK
+897 VPTEPK
-904 SLSETVHTIL
+904 SLAETVHTIL
-914 TQFVRNAAAHGIE
+914 TQLVRNAAAHGIE
-927 LPFHRVNSGKHPV
+927 LPFQRVNSGKHPV
-940 GDIHIFSCRPDPD
+940 GDIHIFSCRPARD

-965 LDFSILRRRAV
+965 LDFPALRRRAM
-976 EAGYAAKETIAR
+976 EAGYADKDAISQ
-988 WGEAELTDL
+988 WGEAQLTDL

-1003 TTLEQ
+1003 TTLEH

-1035 SSKMGS
+1035 SSKTGS
-1041 FTEFRVRISMNETFD
+1041 FTEFRVRISMNEAFD

>member
-1 MFAKR
+1 
-6 IFVLIIHL
+6 
-14 GVFRCVC
+14 
-21 YRTSFCANLRPEIGY
+21 
-36 CRVKVP
+36 VKVP
-42 QNDLSTD
+42 QNGQSPS
-49 LPEYQPKE
+49 LPGYQPEE
-57 GPRGYSIRDK
+57 GPRGHSIRDK
-67 LLLFTLT
+67 LLLFTLA
-74 LLSIAILGLSS
+74 LVSVAIIGLSS

-105 LRESFS
+105 LRGSFS

-158 VDDALIATLRDR
+158 VDETLIANLRDQ
-170 LRLAYEKYFAPM
+170 LRIAYEKYFAPM
-182 SALDISKNALS
+182 SVLDISKRAVGQVS
-193 QIADLSREG
+193 DLSREG
-202 VIVQYIYILG
+202 VIVQYVCILG
-212 NPPGSG
+212 NSAGFSAGDANESAGENSG
-218 AEVQDEPVREN
+218 ADS
-229 DGTDPLAS
+229 LAA
-237 KVRNAFSK
+237 RIRAAFSK

-259 EAVVGRNRY
+259 ESVVGRNRY
-268 NDLLFIDNR
+268 NDLLFLDNR
-277 GNVVYSF
+277 GNVIYSF

-319 ASPEADH
+319 TSPEADH
-326 VMVTDMEDYPVKNNR
+326 VMVTDLGDYPAKNNR

-359 VLVHEIDSHQ
+359 VLVHEIDSRQ

-379 WTQVGLGSSGEAYIV
+379 WTQVGLGRSGEAYIV

-405 FLKELPPQ
+405 FLQELPPE
-413 LTIPSYNEK
+413 LTVPSYNEN
-422 GLPDGRT
+422 GSPDGRT

-434 PLHNQAVDQ
+434 PLNNQAVDQ
-443 LFSNKSR
+443 LFSEKARN
-450 GGVGEVTF
+450 GVGEVTF

-464 ESLGVFGM
+464 ESLGVFGK
-472 LPLPELNWG
+472 LPLKDLDWG

-504 GGLVILVFAIGGIVV
+504 GGLVTLVFAIGGIIV

-566 DQVVSGTNQI
+566 DQVVAGTNQI

-593 LIIQPGYSRATSE
+593 LIIQPGCSRATSE

-611 IVGLHFLDLL
+611 IVGLNFLDLL
-621 RPTGQVL
+621 RPTGQSL
-628 EPVIAPAILEA
+628 EPVLAPETLEA

-673 KGSNRTRYLEFRFN
+673 KGTNRTRFLEFRFN
-687 RVIAPGKPTQ
+687 RVLAAGKPTQ

-711 KRQIRESEARAQTQ
+711 KRQIRESEAKAQSQ
-725 IEMLFGIMHVDPS
+725 IEMLFGIMHVDPR
-738 TLQEFLTHTET
+738 TLQEFLTHTEA

-755 QALEAGQF
+755 KALEAGQF
-763 VSKTAE
+763 ASKTAE
-769 TEEQRSDR
+769 TVEERSAR
-777 YERLLQTISRSLH
+777 YGRLLQTILRSLH
-790 LIKGNATVIHLSY
+790 LIKGNATMIHLSY
-803 FENLANQLEEEVV
+803 FENLANQLEEEAV
-816 AIQQAGVI
+816 AIQQVEAI

-838 MMDRITMTRELI
+838 MRDRINMTRELI
-850 DRLIEMQKVFSHK
+850 DRLLEMQKVFRHNASEN
-863 SSTQNGE
+863 NGE
-870 FDGLAELAEEVAR
+870 FDALAELAEEVAR
-883 RSGKKVHVTFDFAA
+883 RTGKRVHVTFDLAA
-897 PVPPEPK
+897 QIPTEPA
-904 SLSETVHTIL
+904 SLTETVQTIL
-914 TQFVRNAAAHGIE
+914 TQLVRNAAAHGVE
-927 LPFHRVNSGKHPV
+927 LPFQRVNSGKHPV
-940 GDIHIFSCRPDPD
+940 GDIHIFSCRPEPH

-965 LDFSILRRRAV
+965 LDFSALRRRAV
-976 EAGYAAKETIAR
+976 EAGYADKEAIEQ
-988 WGEAELTDL
+988 WSEAELTDL

-1020 AVQDLAKR
+1020 AVKDLAKR

-1041 FTEFRVRISMNETFD
+1041 FTEFRVRISTNEAFD

>member
-1 MFAKR
+1 
-6 IFVLIIHL
+6 L
-14 GVFRCVC
+14 GV
-21 YRTSFCANLRPEIGY
+21 
-36 CRVKVP
+36 CRVKVS
-42 QNDLSTD
+42 QNGPSAA
-49 LPEYQPKE
+49 LPEFRSQE
-57 GPRGYSIRDK
+57 GPRGLSIRDK
-67 LLLFTLT
+67 LLLFTLA

-85 AAFFLSSSALRRAR
+85 AAFFLSSGALRRAR

-116 FFADHRR
+116 FLADHRR

-158 VDDALIATLRDR
+158 VDDALIADLRDQ
-170 LRLAYEKYFAPM
+170 LRVAYQKYFAPM
-182 SALDISKNALS
+182 SALDTSKRAVA

-202 VIVQYIYILG
+202 VIVQYAYIFG
-212 NPPGSG
+212 SSNGSG
-218 AEVQDEPVREN
+218 AGGAND
-229 DGTDPLAS
+229 DGTESRGS
-237 KVRNAFSK
+237 KLRAAFSK

-277 GNVVYSF
+277 GDVVYSF

-289 LGTNVVSGWLANTNL
+289 LGTNVMTGWLSNTNL
-304 KKVFVGAWYGPPGSS
+304 KKVFVGAWYGPSGAS
-319 ASPEADH
+319 ASADGDR
-326 VMVTDMEDYPVKNNR
+326 VMVTDMEDYPAKNNR

-359 VLVHEIDSHQ
+359 VLVHEIDSRQ

-379 WTQVGLGSSGEAYIV
+379 WTQVGLGRSGEAYIV

-405 FLKELPPQ
+405 FLGALPNS
-413 LTIPSYNEK
+413 LTIPSYNEN
-422 GLPDGRT
+422 GSPDGRT

-434 PLHNQAVDQ
+434 PLHNQAVDR
-443 LFSNKSR
+443 LFSEKAGNRK
-450 GGVGEVTF
+450 GEVTF

-472 LPLPELNWG
+472 LPLTDLDWG

-504 GGLVILVFAIGGIVV
+504 GGLVILVFAIGGIIV

-528 GQLVATAEKIGG
+528 GQLVTTAEKIGG
-540 GDLSARAPV
+540 GDLSARVPV

-566 DQVVSGTNQI
+566 DQVVAGTNQI

-593 LIIQPGYSRATSE
+593 LIIQPGYSKATSE

-639 TTLYLEL
+639 TALYLEL

-665 VEFRQHDP
+665 VEFRLHDP
-673 KGSNRTRYLEFRFN
+673 SKVSRTRFLEFRFN
-687 RVIAPGKPTQ
+687 RVLAPGKPTQ

-711 KRQIRESEARAQTQ
+711 KRQIRESEAKAQSQ
-725 IEMLFGIMHVDPS
+725 IELLFGIMHVDPRI
-738 TLQEFLTHTET
+738 LQEFLTHTEA

-755 QALEAGQF
+755 DALAAGQF
-763 VSKTAE
+763 VSKSGETA
-769 TEEQRSDR
+769 EQRSAR
-777 YERLLQTISRSLH
+777 YGRLSQTILRALH

-816 AIQQAGVI
+816 AMQQIEVI

-838 MMDRITMTRELI
+838 MRERINMTRELI
-850 DRLIEMQKVFSHK
+850 DRLLEMQKVFSPK

-870 FDGLAELAEEVAR
+870 FDALGELAEEVAR
-883 RSGKKVHVTFDFAA
+883 RTGKRVHVTFDLAA
-897 PVPPEPK
+897 HTPVEPK
-904 SLSETVHTIL
+904 VSETVHTIL
-914 TQFVRNAAAHGIE
+914 TQLVRNAAAHGVE
-927 LPFHRVNSGKHPV
+927 LPFQRVNSGKHPV
-940 GDIHIFSCRPDPD
+940 GDIHIFSCRPDPY

-965 LDFSILRRRAV
+965 LDFPALRRRAV
-976 EAGYAAKETIAR
+976 EAGYADKEAIGQ
-988 WGEAELTDL
+988 WSEAQLTDL

-1035 SSKMGS
+1035 SSTTGS
-1041 FTEFRVRISMNETFD
+1041 FTEFRVRISMNEAFD

>member
-1 MFAKR
+1 
-6 IFVLIIHL
+6 
-14 GVFRCVC
+14 
-21 YRTSFCANLRPEIGY
+21 
-36 CRVKVP
+36 
-42 QNDLSTD
+42 
-49 LPEYQPKE
+49 
-57 GPRGYSIRDK
+57 
-67 LLLFTLT
+67 
-74 LLSIAILGLSS
+74 
-85 AAFFLSSSALRRAR
+85 
-99 LDGFRS
+99 
-105 LRESFS
+105 
-111 EVISR
+111 
-116 FFADHRR
+116 
-123 GIATQ
+123 
-128 AESQTFRYAASELSA
+128 
-143 GYQELIDDLEDAGLP
+143 
-158 VDDALIATLRDR
+158 

-182 SALDISKNALS
+182 SALDISKNAVS
-193 QIADLSREG
+193 QVADLSREG
-202 VIVQYIYILG
+202 VIVQYVYILG
-212 NPPGSG
+212 NVPGSG
-218 AEVQDEPVREN
+218 AEVQAEPVREN
-229 DGTDPLAS
+229 DGTDSLAS

-289 LGTNVVSGWLANTNL
+289 LGTNVVSGWLSNTNL

-326 VMVTDMEDYPVKNNR
+326 VMVTDLEDYPVKSNR

-359 VLVHEIDSHQ
+359 VLVHEIDSRQ

-405 FLKELPPQ
+405 FLQELPKE

-450 GGVGEVTF
+450 SGVGEVTF
-458 VDERGR
+458 VDQRGR

-504 GGLVILVFAIGGIVV
+504 GGLVILVFAIGGIIV

-528 GQLVATAEKIGG
+528 GQLVTTAEKIGG

-621 RPTGQVL
+621 RPTGQIL

-665 VEFRQHDP
+665 VEFRQRDP
-673 KGSNRTRYLEFRFN
+673 KGFSRTRYLEFRFN
-687 RVIAPGKPTQ
+687 RVLAPGKPTQ

-725 IEMLFGIMHVDPS
+725 IEMLFGIMHVDPN

-749 QTDTMV
+749 QTDSMV

-763 VSKTAE
+763 VGKTAE

-777 YERLLQTISRSLH
+777 YARLLQTISRSLH

-816 AIQQAGVI
+816 AVQQAGVI
-824 SGEHFLPITTGLGQ
+824 SGEHFLPITSGLGQ
-838 MMDRITMTRELI
+838 MRDRITMTRELI
-850 DRLIEMQKVFSHK
+850 DRLLEMQKVFSHK

-870 FDGLAELAEEVAR
+870 FDGLAELAEEVAQ

-904 SLSETVHTIL
+904 SLSEMVHTIL
-914 TQFVRNAAAHGIE
+914 TQFVRNAAAHGVE

-940 GDIHIFSCRPDPD
+940 GDIHIFSCRPDPH

-976 EAGYAAKETIAR
+976 EAGYADKEAIGR

-1003 TTLEQ
+1003 TTLEH

-1020 AVQDLAKR
+1020 AAQDLAKR

>member
-1 MFAKR
+1 MVR
-6 IFVLIIHL
+6 L
-14 GVFRCVC
+14 GVC
-21 YRTSFCANLRPEIGY
+21 L
-36 CRVKVP
+36 VKVL
-42 QNDLSTD
+42 QNDLSPA
-49 LPEYQPKE
+49 LPEYQPQE
-57 GPRGYSIRDK
+57 GPRGFSIRDK
-67 LLLFTLT
+67 LLLFTLA

-85 AAFFLSSSALRRAR
+85 AAFFLSSAALRRAR

-158 VDDALIATLRDR
+158 VDDALITSLREQ
-170 LRLAYEKYFAPM
+170 LRSAYQKYFASM
-182 SALDISKNALS
+182 SALDISEGALA
-193 QIADLSREG
+193 QITDLSREG
-202 VIVQYIYILG
+202 VIVQYVYILN
-212 NPPGSG
+212 NPAKFGVGDANESPGETNGAESPGS
-218 AEVQDEPVREN
+218 
-229 DGTDPLAS
+229 
-237 KVRNAFSK
+237 KIRNAFSK

-277 GNVVYSF
+277 GDVVYSF

-289 LGTNVVSGWLANTNL
+289 LGTNVLSGWLANTNL
-304 KKVFVGAWYGPPGSS
+304 KKVFVGAWYGPSGSGKS
-319 ASPEADH
+319 QEPDH
-326 VMVTDMEDYPVKNNR
+326 VMVTDMEDYPAKNNR

-359 VLVHEIDSHQ
+359 VLVHEIDSSQ
-369 ITSII
+369 LTSII

-379 WTQVGLGSSGEAYIV
+379 WTQVGLGKSGEAYIV

-405 FLKELPPQ
+405 FLKDLPPEQ
-413 LTIPSYNEK
+413 TIPGYDEN

-429 SILAF
+429 SILAY
-434 PLHNQAVDQ
+434 PLRNQAVDQ
-443 LFSNKSR
+443 LFSGKA
-450 GGVGEVTF
+450 GGMGEVTF

-472 LPLPELNWG
+472 LPLPEVNWG
-481 LVIRIDTDEAFKP
+481 LVIRIDSEEAFKP

-504 GGLVILVFAIGGIVV
+504 GGLVILVFAIGGIIL

-566 DQVVSGTNQI
+566 DQVVAGTNQI

-593 LIIQPGYSRATSE
+593 LIIQPGYSRATTE

-628 EPVIAPAILEA
+628 EPVLAPATLESA
-639 TTLYLEL
+639 VLYLEL

-665 VEFRQHDP
+665 VEFRQHVRN
-673 KGSNRTRYLEFRFN
+673 GASRTRFLEFRFN
-687 RVIAPGKPTQ
+687 RVLAMGKPTQ

-702 LDVTTSVSL
+702 LDSTTSVSL
-711 KRQIRESEARAQTQ
+711 KRQIRESEAKAQTQ
-725 IEMLFGIMHVDPS
+725 IEMLFGIMHVDPR

-749 QTDTMV
+749 QTDMMIK
-755 QALEAGQF
+755 ALEAGQF
-763 VSKTAE
+763 ASKTGE
-769 TEEQRSDR
+769 TAEQRSGR
-777 YERLLQTISRSLH
+777 YSRLLQTILRSLH
-790 LIKGNATVIHLSY
+790 LVKGNATVIHLSY

-816 AIQQAGVI
+816 EIKAAEVI
-824 SGEHFLPITTGLGQ
+824 SGEHFLPIATGLGQ
-838 MMDRITMTRELI
+838 MRDRINMTRELI
-850 DRLIEMQKVFSHK
+850 DRLLEMQKVFSRKLTTH
-863 SSTQNGE
+863 NGE
-870 FDGLAELAEEVAR
+870 FDALAALAEEVAR
-883 RSGKKVHVTFDFAA
+883 RSGKRVHVSFDFVAD
-897 PVPPEPK
+897 VPTEPK
-904 SLSETVHTIL
+904 SLAETVHTIL
-914 TQFVRNAAAHGIE
+914 TQLVRNAAAHGIE
-927 LPFHRVNSGKHPV
+927 LPFQRVNSGKHPV
-940 GDIHIFSCRPDPD
+940 GDIHIFSCRPARD

-965 LDFSILRRRAV
+965 LDFPALRRRAV
-976 EAGYAAKETIAR
+976 EAGYADKDAIGQ
-988 WGEAELTDL
+988 WSEAQLTDL

-1003 TTLEQ
+1003 TTLEH

-1035 SSKMGS
+1035 SSKTGS
-1041 FTEFRVRISMNETFD
+1041 FTEFRVRISMNEAFD

>member
-1 MFAKR
+1 M
-6 IFVLIIHL
+6 
-14 GVFRCVC
+14 
-21 YRTSFCANLRPEIGY
+21 
-36 CRVKVP
+36 KVP
-42 QNDLSTD
+42 QNELSTD
-49 LPEYQPKE
+49 LPEYRPKE

-143 GYQELIDDLEDAGLP
+143 GYQELIDDLEDAGLA
-158 VDDALIATLRDR
+158 VDEPLIATLRDR

-182 SALDISKNALS
+182 SALDISKNVVS
-193 QIADLSREG
+193 RIADLSREG
-202 VIVQYIYILG
+202 VIVQYVYILG
-212 NPPGSG
+212 NPAGSG
-218 AEVQDEPVREN
+218 AEVQDQPVKEN
-229 DGTDPLAS
+229 DGTDSLTS

-289 LGTNVVSGWLANTNL
+289 LGTNVVSGWLSNTNL

-326 VMVTDMEDYPVKNNR
+326 VMVTDMEDYPVKSNR

-359 VLVHEIDSHQ
+359 VLVHEIDSRQ

-405 FLKELPPQ
+405 FLRDLPKE
-413 LTIPSYNEK
+413 LTIPSYSEK

-443 LFSNKSR
+443 LFSNKSPS
-450 GGVGEVTF
+450 GVGEVTF
-458 VDERGR
+458 VDQRGR

-472 LPLPELNWG
+472 LPLPQLNWG

-504 GGLVILVFAIGGIVV
+504 GGLVILVFAIGGIIV

-528 GQLVATAEKIGG
+528 GQLVTTAEKIGG

-611 IVGLHFLDLL
+611 IVDLHFLDLL

-665 VEFRQHDP
+665 VEFRQRDP
-673 KGSNRTRYLEFRFN
+673 KGFNRTRYLEFRFN
-687 RVIAPGKPTQ
+687 RVLAPGKPTQ

-738 TLQEFLTHTET
+738 TLQEFLTHTEK
-749 QTDTMV
+749 QTDSMV

-763 VSKTAE
+763 VSKTPE

-777 YERLLQTISRSLH
+777 YTRLLQTISRSLH

-838 MMDRITMTRELI
+838 MRDRINMTRELI

-863 SSTQNGE
+863 SPTQNGE

-883 RSGKKVHVTFDFAA
+883 RNGKKVHVTFDFAA

-904 SLSETVHTIL
+904 ALSETVHTIL
-914 TQFVRNAAAHGIE
+914 TQFVRNAAAHGVE

-940 GDIHIFSCRPDPD
+940 GDIHIFSCRPDPH

-976 EAGYAAKETIAR
+976 EAGYADKEAIGR

-1003 TTLEQ
+1003 TTLEH

-1020 AVQDLAKR
+1020 AAQDLAKR

>member
-1 MFAKR
+1 
-6 IFVLIIHL
+6 
-14 GVFRCVC
+14 
-21 YRTSFCANLRPEIGY
+21 
-36 CRVKVP
+36 VKVP
-42 QNDLSTD
+42 PNGLSTD
-49 LPEYQPKE
+49 LPEYRPEE

-143 GYQELIDDLEDAGLP
+143 GYQELTDDLEDAGLP
-158 VDDALIATLRDR
+158 VDDALIASLRDQ
-170 LRLAYEKYFAPM
+170 LRRAYQKYFAPM
-182 SALDISKNALS
+182 SALDISKSALA
-193 QIADLSREG
+193 QIGTLSREG
-202 VIVQYIYILG
+202 VIVQYVYIVA
-212 NPPGSG
+212 NSAGSG
-218 AEVQDEPVREN
+218 AGGDNESLAEN
-229 DGTDPLAS
+229 SSADSLAT
-237 KVRNAFSK
+237 KVRAAFSK

-259 EAVVGRNRY
+259 EAVVSRNRY

-284 GKSWD
+284 GKNWD

-304 KKVFVGAWYGPPGSS
+304 KKVFVGAWYGPPG
-319 ASPEADH
+319 ANTSPEADH
-326 VMVTDMEDYPVKNNR
+326 VMVTDMEDYPAKNNR

-359 VLVHEIDSHQ
+359 VLVHEIDSRQ

-379 WTQVGLGSSGEAYIV
+379 WTQVGLGRSGEAYIV

-405 FLKELPPQ
+405 FLQELPRE
-413 LTIPSYNEK
+413 LTIPSYNEN
-422 GLPDGRT
+422 GSPDGRT

-434 PLHNQAVDQ
+434 PLRNQAVDE
-443 LFSNKSR
+443 LFSKKAPS
-450 GGVGEVTF
+450 GVGEVTF

-472 LPLPELNWG
+472 LPLQELNWG

-504 GGLVILVFAIGGIVV
+504 GGLVILVFAIGGIIV

-528 GQLVATAEKIGG
+528 GQLVTTAEKIGG

-566 DQVVSGTNQI
+566 DQVVAGTNQI

-593 LIIQPGYSRATSE
+593 LIVQPGYSRSTSE

-628 EPVIAPAILEA
+628 EPVLAPATLEA

-665 VEFRQHDP
+665 VEFRHHDP
-673 KGSNRTRYLEFRFN
+673 KGIDRTRFLEFRFN
-687 RVIAPGKPTQ
+687 RVLAAGKPAQ

-725 IEMLFGIMHVDPS
+725 IEMLFGIMHVDPR
-738 TLQEFLTHTET
+738 TLQEFLTATET
-749 QTDTMV
+749 QTDGMV

-763 VSKTAE
+763 VSKTGE
-769 TEEQRSDR
+769 TPEQRSER
-777 YERLLQTISRSLH
+777 YGRLLQTISRSLH

-803 FENLANQLEEEVV
+803 FENLANDLEEEVV
-816 AIQQAGVI
+816 AIQGGGAI

-838 MMDRITMTRELI
+838 MRDRINMTRDLI
-850 DRLIEMQKVFSHK
+850 DRLLEMQKVFSHK
-863 SSTQNGE
+863 SSTENGE
-870 FDGLAELAEEVAR
+870 FDALAELAEEVAQ
-883 RSGKKVHVTFDFAA
+883 RSGKKVHVTFDLAA
-897 PVPPEPK
+897 QIPAEPR

-914 TQFVRNAAAHGIE
+914 TQLVRNAAAHGVE

-940 GDIHIFSCRPDPD
+940 GDIHIFACRPDSY

-965 LDFSILRRRAV
+965 LDFSVLRKRAV
-976 EAGYAAKETIAR
+976 EAGYADKEAIGR
-988 WGEAELTDL
+988 WSEAELTDL

>member
-1 MFAKR
+1 M
-6 IFVLIIHL
+6 
-14 GVFRCVC
+14 
-21 YRTSFCANLRPEIGY
+21 
-36 CRVKVP
+36 KVP
-42 QNDLSTD
+42 QNGLSTD
-49 LPEYQPKE
+49 LPEYRPEE

-158 VDDALIATLRDR
+158 VDDALIASLRGQ
-170 LRLAYEKYFAPM
+170 LRLAYEKYFTPM
-182 SALDISKNALS
+182 SALDISKSALA
-193 QIADLSREG
+193 QIALLSREG
-202 VIVQYIYILG
+202 VIVQYVYIVG
-212 NPPGSG
+212 NSAGSG
-218 AEVQDEPVREN
+218 NESPGEN
-229 DGTDPLAS
+229 GSADSLAA
-237 KVRNAFSK
+237 KVRAAFSK

-259 EAVVGRNRY
+259 EAVVSRNRY

-284 GKSWD
+284 GKNWD

-304 KKVFVGAWYGPPGSS
+304 KKVFVGAWYGPPGSNT
-319 ASPEADH
+319 SPEADH
-326 VMVTDMEDYPVKNNR
+326 VMVTDMEDYPAKNNR

-359 VLVHEIDSHQ
+359 VLVHEIDSRQ

-379 WTQVGLGSSGEAYIV
+379 WTQVGLGRSGEAYIV

-405 FLKELPPQ
+405 FLQELPQ
-413 LTIPSYNEK
+413 DLTIPIYNEN
-422 GLPDGRT
+422 GSPDGRT

-434 PLHNQAVDQ
+434 PLHNQAVDE
-443 LFSNKSR
+443 LFAKKAPS
-450 GGVGEVTF
+450 GVGEVTF

-472 LPLPELNWG
+472 LPLQDLNWG

-504 GGLVILVFAIGGIVV
+504 GGLVILVFAIGGIIV

-528 GQLVATAEKIGG
+528 GQLVTTAEKIGG

-554 VGFLASRFNTMV
+554 IGFLATRFNTMV
-566 DQVVSGTNQI
+566 DQVVAGTNQI

-628 EPVIAPAILEA
+628 EPVLVPETLEA

-665 VEFRQHDP
+665 VEFRQHIP
-673 KGSNRTRYLEFRFN
+673 KGVDRTRYLEFRFN
-687 RVIAPGKPTQ
+687 RVLAAGKPTQ

-725 IEMLFGIMHVDPS
+725 IEMLFGIMHVDPR
-738 TLQEFLTHTET
+738 TLQEFLTATET
-749 QTDTMV
+749 QTDSMV

-763 VSKTAE
+763 VSKTGE
-769 TEEQRSDR
+769 TSEQRADR
-777 YERLLQTISRSLH
+777 YARLLQTISRSLH

-803 FENLANQLEEEVV
+803 FENLANDLEEEVV
-816 AIQQAGVI
+816 TIQQAGAI
-824 SGEHFLPITTGLGQ
+824 SGEYFLPITTGLGQ
-838 MMDRITMTRELI
+838 MRDRINMTRELI
-850 DRLIEMQKVFSHK
+850 DRLLEMQKVFSHK

-870 FDGLAELAEEVAR
+870 FDALAELAEEVAR
-883 RSGKKVHVTFDFAA
+883 RSGKRVHVTFDFAA
-897 PVPPEPK
+897 QVPAQPE

-914 TQFVRNAAAHGIE
+914 TQLVRNAAAHGVE
-927 LPFHRVNSGKHPV
+927 LPFQRVNSGKHPV
-940 GDIHIFSCRPDPD
+940 GDIHIFSCRPDSH

-965 LDFSILRRRAV
+965 LDFSVLRRRAV
-976 EAGYAAKETIAR
+976 EAGYADKEAIGQ
-988 WGEAELTDL
+988 WSEAELTDM

-1003 TTLEQ
+1003 TTVEQ

-1035 SSKMGS
+1035 SSKMGI
-1041 FTEFRVRISMNETFD
+1041 FTEFRVRIFNE
-1056 C
+1056 

>member
-1 MFAKR
+1 MPISKVR
-6 IFVLIIHL
+6 L
-14 GVFRCVC
+14 GV
-21 YRTSFCANLRPEIGY
+21 

-42 QNDLSTD
+42 QNGLSPT
-49 LPEYQPKE
+49 LPQYRPED
-57 GPRGYSIRDK
+57 GRRGLSIRDK
-67 LLLFTLT
+67 LLLFTLL
-74 LLSIAILGLSS
+74 LLSVAILGLSS
-85 AAFFLSSSALRRAR
+85 AAFFLSAGALRRAR

-143 GYQELIDDLEDAGLP
+143 GYQELIDDLEDAGLS
-158 VDDALIATLRDR
+158 VDDKLIASLRDQ
-170 LRLAYEKYFAPM
+170 LRIAYQNYFAPM
-182 SALDISKNALS
+182 SGLDISKRALA
-193 QIADLSREG
+193 QITDLSREG
-202 VIVQYIYILG
+202 VIVQYMYVLG
-212 NPPGSG
+212 GSAGLGSG
-218 AEVQDEPVREN
+218 VGNESAGENTSTDSPVSRIR
-229 DGTDPLAS
+229 A
-237 KVRNAFSK
+237 AFSK

-259 EAVVGRNRY
+259 ESVVGRNRY

-277 GNVVYSF
+277 GNVVYSYK
-284 GKSWD
+284 KSWD
-289 LGTNVVSGWLANTNL
+289 LGTNVLSGWLANTNL
-304 KKVFVGAWYGPPGSS
+304 KKVFVGAWYGPPGASS
-319 ASPEADH
+319 SPDADH
-326 VMVTDMEDYPVKNNR
+326 VMVTDMEDYPAKNNR

-359 VLVHEIDSHQ
+359 VLVHEIDSRQ

-379 WTQVGLGSSGEAYIV
+379 WTQVGLGRSGEAYIV

-405 FLKELPPQ
+405 FLQELPAA
-413 LTIPSYNEK
+413 LTIPSYNDN

-429 SILAF
+429 SILGF
-434 PLHNQAVDQ
+434 PLHNRAVDE
-443 LFSNKSR
+443 LFSGKAPS
-450 GGVGEVTF
+450 GMGEVTF
-458 VDERGR
+458 TDERGR

-472 LPLPELNWG
+472 LPLPQLDWG
-481 LVIRIDTDEAFKP
+481 LVIRIDTDEAFMP
-494 AQDLARLVAV
+494 AQDLARLVAI
-504 GGLVILVFAIGGIVV
+504 GGLVILVFAIGGIIV

-593 LIIQPGYSRATSE
+593 LIIQPGCSRATTE

-611 IVGLHFLDLL
+611 IVGLSFLDLL
-621 RPTGQVL
+621 RPTGQIL
-628 EPVIAPAILEA
+628 EPVLAPATLEA

-665 VEFRQHDP
+665 VEFRQHVP
-673 KGSNRTRYLEFRFN
+673 NGSSRTRFLEFRFN
-687 RVIAPGKPTQ
+687 RVLAAGKPTQ

-711 KRQIRESEARAQTQ
+711 KRQIRESEAKAQTQ
-725 IEMLFGIMHVDPS
+725 IEMLFGIMHVDPR

-749 QTDTMV
+749 QTDAMV
-755 QALEAGQF
+755 KALEAGQF
-763 VSKTAE
+763 VSKTGE
-769 TEEQRSDR
+769 TAEQRSLR
-777 YERLLQTISRSLH
+777 YGRLLQTILRSLH

-803 FENLANQLEEEVV
+803 FEDLANQLEEEVV
-816 AIQQAGVI
+816 AIQQAEGI

-838 MMDRITMTRELI
+838 MRDRINMTRELI
-850 DRLIEMQKVFSHK
+850 DRLLEMQKVFSHK
-863 SSTQNGE
+863 SSTDNVE
-870 FDGLAELAEEVAR
+870 FDALAELAEEVAR
-883 RSGKKVHVTFDFAA
+883 RSGKKVHVTFDLAA
-897 PVPPEPK
+897 TIPAEPK

-914 TQFVRNAAAHGIE
+914 TQLVRNAAAHGVE
-927 LPFHRVNSGKHPV
+927 LPFQRVNSSKHPV
-940 GDIHIFSCRPDPD
+940 GDIHIFSCRPYPH

-965 LDFSILRRRAV
+965 LDFSALRRRAV
-976 EAGYAAKETIAR
+976 EAGYADKEAIGQ
-988 WGEAELTDL
+988 WSEAELTNL

-1028 FGGEIKV
+1028 LGGEIKV

-1041 FTEFRVRISMNETFD
+1041 FTEFRVRISTNETFD

>member
-1 MFAKR
+1 M
-6 IFVLIIHL
+6 
-14 GVFRCVC
+14 
-21 YRTSFCANLRPEIGY
+21 
-36 CRVKVP
+36 KVP
-42 QNDLSTD
+42 QNDPSPV
-49 LPEYQPKE
+49 LPEYQPAD
-57 GPRGYSIRDK
+57 GPRGHSIRDK
-67 LLLFTLT
+67 LLLFTLA

-85 AAFFLSSSALRRAR
+85 AAFFLSSDALRRAR

-158 VDDALIATLRDR
+158 VDDALISSLRDQ
-170 LRLAYEKYFAPM
+170 LRIAYEKYFASM
-182 SALDISKNALS
+182 SALDISKRALA

-202 VIVQYIYILG
+202 VIIQYVYVLG
-212 NPPGSG
+212 NSADFG
-218 AEVQDEPVREN
+218 AGDRNEPALEN
-229 DGTDPLAS
+229 RSTDSLAS
-237 KVRNAFSK
+237 KVRTAFSK

-289 LGTNVVSGWLANTNL
+289 LGTSVTSGWLSNTNL

-319 ASPEADH
+319 TSADSDH
-326 VMVTDMEDYPVKNNR
+326 VMVTDLEDYPARNNR

-359 VLVHEIDSHQ
+359 VLVHEIDSRQ

-379 WTQVGLGSSGEAYIV
+379 WTQVGLGRSGEAYIV

-405 FLKELPPQ
+405 FLQELPQ
-413 LTIPSYNEK
+413 EVTTPSYNEN
-422 GLPDGRT
+422 GSPGGRT

-434 PLHNQAVDQ
+434 PLHNQAVDG
-443 LFSNKSR
+443 LFSEKAQK
-450 GGVGEVTF
+450 GVGEVTF

-472 LPLPELNWG
+472 LPLQDLDWG

-494 AQDLARLVAV
+494 AQDLARLVAI
-504 GGLVILVFAIGGIVV
+504 GGLVILVFAIGGIIL

-566 DQVVSGTNQI
+566 DQVVAGTNQI

-593 LIIQPGYSRATSE
+593 LMIQPGYSRATLE

-621 RPTGQVL
+621 RPTGQTL
-628 EPVIAPAILEA
+628 EPVLSPATLEA

-673 KGSNRTRYLEFRFN
+673 KGGNRTRFLEFRFN
-687 RVIAPGKPTQ
+687 RVLAAGKPAQ
-697 IMVTV
+697 IMVTA

-711 KRQIRESEARAQTQ
+711 KRQIRESEARAQSQ
-725 IEMLFGIMHVDPS
+725 IEMLFGIMHVDPR

-749 QTDTMV
+749 QTDNMV
-755 QALEAGQF
+755 KALEAGQF
-763 VSKTAE
+763 VSKTGE
-769 TEEQRSDR
+769 TAEQRSDR
-777 YERLLQTISRSLH
+777 YTRLLQTISRSLH

-816 AIQQAGVI
+816 AIQQAGFI
-824 SGEHFLPITTGLGQ
+824 SGEHFLPVTTGLGQ
-838 MMDRITMTRELI
+838 MRDRINMTRELI
-850 DRLIEMQKVFSHK
+850 DRLLEMQKVFSNK
-863 SSTQNGE
+863 ASTHNGE
-870 FDGLAELAEEVAR
+870 FDALAELAEEVAR
-883 RSGKKVHVTFDFAA
+883 RSGKRVHVTFNVAA
-897 PVPPEPK
+897 PIPAEPK
-904 SLSETVHTIL
+904 SLPETVHTIL
-914 TQFVRNAAAHGIE
+914 TQLVRNAAAHGVE

-940 GDIHIFSCRPDPD
+940 GDIHIFSCRPDPHW
-953 CFEFGVRDDGRG
+953 FEFGVRDDGRG
-965 LDFSILRRRAV
+965 LDFPALRRRAV
-976 EAGYAAKETIAR
+976 EAGFADKAAIGQWR
-988 WGEAELTDL
+988 EAELTDL

>member
-1 MFAKR
+1 M
-6 IFVLIIHL
+6 
-14 GVFRCVC
+14 
-21 YRTSFCANLRPEIGY
+21 
-36 CRVKVP
+36 KVS
-42 QNDLSTD
+42 QNDLSPA
-49 LPEYQPKE
+49 LPEHQPQE
-57 GPRGYSIRDK
+57 GPRGFSIRDK
-67 LLLFTLT
+67 LLLFTLA

-85 AAFFLSSSALRRAR
+85 AAFFLSSAALRRAR

-158 VDDALIATLRDR
+158 VDDALITSLREQ
-170 LRLAYEKYFAPM
+170 LQSAYQKYFASM
-182 SALDISKNALS
+182 SALDISKGALA
-193 QIADLSREG
+193 QITDLSREG
-202 VIVQYIYILG
+202 VIVQYVCILN
-212 NPPGSG
+212 NPAKFAVGDANESPRETNRAESLGS
-218 AEVQDEPVREN
+218 
-229 DGTDPLAS
+229 
-237 KVRNAFSK
+237 KIRNAFSK

-277 GNVVYSF
+277 GDVVYSF

-289 LGTNVVSGWLANTNL
+289 LGTNVLSGWLANTSL
-304 KKVFVGAWYGPPGSS
+304 KKVFVGAWYGPSGSGNS
-319 ASPEADH
+319 REPDH
-326 VMVTDMEDYPVKNNR
+326 VMVTDMEDYPAKNNR

-359 VLVHEIDSHQ
+359 VLVHEIDSNQ
-369 ITSII
+369 LTSII

-379 WTQVGLGSSGEAYIV
+379 WTQVGLGKSGEAYIV

-405 FLKELPPQ
+405 FLKDLPPEQ
-413 LTIPSYNEK
+413 TIPGYDEN

-434 PLHNQAVDQ
+434 PLRNQAVDQ
-443 LFSNKSR
+443 LFSGKAD
-450 GGVGEVTF
+450 GMGEVTF

-472 LPLPELNWG
+472 LPLPEVNWG
-481 LVIRIDTDEAFKP
+481 LVIRIDSDEAFKP

-504 GGLVILVFAIGGIVV
+504 GGLVILVFAIGGIIL

-566 DQVVSGTNQI
+566 DQVVAGTNQI

-581 TVNEGLFLIGPD
+581 TVNEGLFIIAPD
-593 LIIQPGYSRATSE
+593 LIIQPGYSRATTE

-628 EPVIAPAILEA
+628 EPVLAPATLEA
-639 TTLYLEL
+639 AVLYLEL

-665 VEFRQHDP
+665 VEFRQHVRN
-673 KGSNRTRYLEFRFN
+673 GASRTRFLEFRFN
-687 RVIAPGKPTQ
+687 RVLATGRPTQ

-702 LDVTTSVSL
+702 LDSTTSVSL
-711 KRQIRESEARAQTQ
+711 KRQIRESEAKAQTQ
-725 IEMLFGIMHVDPS
+725 IEMLFGIMHVDPR
-738 TLQEFLTHTET
+738 TLQEFLSHTET
-749 QTDTMV
+749 QTEMMIK
-755 QALEAGQF
+755 AMEAGQF
-763 VSKTAE
+763 ASKTGE
-769 TEEQRSDR
+769 TAEQRSSR
-777 YERLLQTISRSLH
+777 YSRLLQTILRSLH
-790 LIKGNATVIHLSY
+790 LVKGNATVIHLSY
-803 FENLANQLEEEVV
+803 FENLANQLEEEVMEIK
-816 AIQQAGVI
+816 AAEVI
-824 SGEHFLPITTGLGQ
+824 SGEHFLPIATGLGQ
-838 MMDRITMTRELI
+838 MRDRINMTRELI
-850 DRLIEMQKVFSHK
+850 DRLLEMQKVFSHK
-863 SSTQNGE
+863 LSTHNGE
-870 FDGLAELAEEVAR
+870 FDALAALAEEVAR
-883 RSGKKVHVTFDFAA
+883 RSGKRVHVSFDFVTE
-897 PVPPEPK
+897 VPTEPK
-904 SLSETVHTIL
+904 SLAETVHTIL
-914 TQFVRNAAAHGIE
+914 TQLVRNAAAHGIE
-927 LPFHRVNSGKHPV
+927 LPFQRVNSGKHPV
-940 GDIHIFSCRPDPD
+940 GDIHIFSCRPARD

-965 LDFSILRRRAV
+965 LDFPALCRRAV
-976 EAGYAAKETIAR
+976 EAGYADKAAIGQ
-988 WGEAELTDL
+988 WSEAQLTDL

-1003 TTLEQ
+1003 TTLEH

-1035 SSKMGS
+1035 SSKTGS
-1041 FTEFRVRISMNETFD
+1041 FTEFRVRISMNEAFD

>member
-1 MFAKR
+1 M
-6 IFVLIIHL
+6 
-14 GVFRCVC
+14 
-21 YRTSFCANLRPEIGY
+21 
-36 CRVKVP
+36 KVS
-42 QNDLSTD
+42 QNDLSPA
-49 LPEYQPKE
+49 LPEHQPQE
-57 GPRGYSIRDK
+57 GPRGFSIRDK
-67 LLLFTLT
+67 LLLFTLA

-85 AAFFLSSSALRRAR
+85 AAFFLSSAALRRAR

-158 VDDALIATLRDR
+158 VDDALITSLREQ
-170 LRLAYEKYFAPM
+170 LQSAYQKYFASM
-182 SALDISKNALS
+182 SALDISKGALA
-193 QIADLSREG
+193 QITDLSREG
-202 VIVQYIYILG
+202 VIVQYVCILN
-212 NPPGSG
+212 NPAKFAVGDANESPRETNRAESLGS
-218 AEVQDEPVREN
+218 
-229 DGTDPLAS
+229 
-237 KVRNAFSK
+237 KIRNAFSK

-277 GNVVYSF
+277 GDVVYSF

-289 LGTNVVSGWLANTNL
+289 LGTNVLSGWLANTSL
-304 KKVFVGAWYGPPGSS
+304 KKVFVGAWYGPSGSGNS
-319 ASPEADH
+319 REPDH
-326 VMVTDMEDYPVKNNR
+326 VMVTDMEDYPAKNNR

-359 VLVHEIDSHQ
+359 VLVHEIDSSQ
-369 ITSII
+369 LTSII

-379 WTQVGLGSSGEAYIV
+379 WTQVGLGKSGEAYIV

-405 FLKELPPQ
+405 FLKDLPPEQ
-413 LTIPSYNEK
+413 TIPGYDEN

-434 PLHNQAVDQ
+434 PLRNQAVDQ
-443 LFSNKSR
+443 LFSGKAD
-450 GGVGEVTF
+450 GMGEVTF

-472 LPLPELNWG
+472 LPLPEVNWG
-481 LVIRIDTDEAFKP
+481 LVIRIDSDEAFKP

-504 GGLVILVFAIGGIVV
+504 GGLVILVFAIGGIIL

-566 DQVVSGTNQI
+566 DQVVAGTNQI

-581 TVNEGLFLIGPD
+581 TVNEGLFIIAPD
-593 LIIQPGYSRATSE
+593 LIIQPGYSRATTE

-628 EPVIAPAILEA
+628 EPVLAPATLEA
-639 TTLYLEL
+639 AVLYLEL

-665 VEFRQHDP
+665 VEFRQHVRN
-673 KGSNRTRYLEFRFN
+673 GASRTRFLEFRFN
-687 RVIAPGKPTQ
+687 RVLATGRPTQ

-702 LDVTTSVSL
+702 LDSTTSVSL
-711 KRQIRESEARAQTQ
+711 KRQIRESEAKAQTQ
-725 IEMLFGIMHVDPS
+725 IEMLFGIMHVDPR
-738 TLQEFLTHTET
+738 TLQEFLSHTET
-749 QTDTMV
+749 QTEMMIK
-755 QALEAGQF
+755 AMEAGQF
-763 VSKTAE
+763 ASKTGE
-769 TEEQRSDR
+769 TAEQRSSR
-777 YERLLQTISRSLH
+777 YSRLLQTILRSLH
-790 LIKGNATVIHLSY
+790 LVKGNATVIHLSY
-803 FENLANQLEEEVV
+803 FENLANQLEEEVMEIK
-816 AIQQAGVI
+816 AAEVI
-824 SGEHFLPITTGLGQ
+824 SGEHFLPIATGLGQ
-838 MMDRITMTRELI
+838 MRDRINMTRELI
-850 DRLIEMQKVFSHK
+850 DRLLEMQKVFSHK
-863 SSTQNGE
+863 LSTHNGE
-870 FDGLAELAEEVAR
+870 FDALAALAEEVAR
-883 RSGKKVHVTFDFAA
+883 RSGKRVHVSFDFVTE
-897 PVPPEPK
+897 VPTEPK
-904 SLSETVHTIL
+904 SLAETVHTIL
-914 TQFVRNAAAHGIE
+914 TQLVRNAAAHGIE
-927 LPFHRVNSGKHPV
+927 LPFQRVNSGKHPV
-940 GDIHIFSCRPDPD
+940 GDIHIFSCRPARD

-965 LDFSILRRRAV
+965 LDFPALRRRAM
-976 EAGYAAKETIAR
+976 EAGYADKDAISQ
-988 WGEAELTDL
+988 WGEAQLTDL

-1003 TTLEQ
+1003 TTLEH

-1035 SSKMGS
+1035 SSKTGS
-1041 FTEFRVRISMNETFD
+1041 FTEFRVRISMNEAFD

>member
-1 MFAKR
+1 VPISVVR
-6 IFVLIIHL
+6 L
-14 GVFRCVC
+14 GVC
-21 YRTSFCANLRPEIGY
+21 L
-36 CRVKVP
+36 VKVS
-42 QNDLSTD
+42 QNDLSPA
-49 LPEYQPKE
+49 LPEYQPQE
-57 GPRGYSIRDK
+57 GPRGFSIRDK
-67 LLLFTLT
+67 LLLFTLA

-85 AAFFLSSSALRRAR
+85 AAFFLSSAALRRAR

-158 VDDALIATLRDR
+158 VDDALITSLREQ
-170 LRLAYEKYFAPM
+170 LRNAYQKYFASM
-182 SALDISKNALS
+182 SVLDISKGALA
-193 QIADLSREG
+193 QITDLSREG
-202 VIVQYIYILG
+202 VIVQYVYILN
-212 NPPGSG
+212 NPAKFAVGDATESPGETNG
-218 AEVQDEPVREN
+218 AESL
-229 DGTDPLAS
+229 GS
-237 KVRNAFSK
+237 KIRNAFSK

-259 EAVVGRNRY
+259 ESVVGRNRY

-277 GNVVYSF
+277 GDVVYSF

-289 LGTNVVSGWLANTNL
+289 LGTNVLSGWLANTSL
-304 KKVFVGAWYGPPGSS
+304 KKVFVGAWYGPSGSGNS
-319 ASPEADH
+319 QEPDR
-326 VMVTDMEDYPVKNNR
+326 VMVTDMEDYPAKNNR

-359 VLVHEIDSHQ
+359 VLVHEIDSSQ
-369 ITSII
+369 LTSII

-379 WTQVGLGSSGEAYIV
+379 WTQVGLGKSGEAYIV

-405 FLKELPPQ
+405 FLKDLPPEQ
-413 LTIPSYNEK
+413 TIPSYDEN
-422 GLPDGRT
+422 GSPDGRT

-434 PLHNQAVDQ
+434 PLRNQAVDQ
-443 LFSNKSR
+443 LFSGKA
-450 GGVGEVTF
+450 GGMGEVTF

-472 LPLPELNWG
+472 LPLPEVNWG
-481 LVIRIDTDEAFKP
+481 LVIRIDSDEAFKP
-494 AQDLARLVAV
+494 AQDLARLVAI
-504 GGLVILVFAIGGIVV
+504 GGLVILVFAIGGIIL

-566 DQVVSGTNQI
+566 DQVVAGTNQI

-593 LIIQPGYSRATSE
+593 LIIQPGCSRATTE

-628 EPVIAPAILEA
+628 EPVLAPATLEA
-639 TTLYLEL
+639 AVLYLEL

-665 VEFRQHDP
+665 VEFRQHVRN
-673 KGSNRTRYLEFRFN
+673 GASRTRFLEFRFN
-687 RVIAPGKPTQ
+687 RVLATGKPTQ

-702 LDVTTSVSL
+702 LDSTTSVSL
-711 KRQIRESEARAQTQ
+711 KRQIRESEAKAQTQ
-725 IEMLFGIMHVDPS
+725 IEMLFGIMHVDPR

-749 QTDTMV
+749 QTDMMIK
-755 QALEAGQF
+755 ALEAGQF
-763 VSKTAE
+763 ASKTGE
-769 TEEQRSDR
+769 TEEQRSAR
-777 YERLLQTISRSLH
+777 YSRLLQTILRSLH
-790 LIKGNATVIHLSY
+790 LVKGNATVIHLSY

-816 AIQQAGVI
+816 GIKAAEVI
-824 SGEHFLPITTGLGQ
+824 SGEHFLPIATGLGQ
-838 MMDRITMTRELI
+838 MRDRINMTRELI
-850 DRLIEMQKVFSHK
+850 DRLLEMQKVFSHTL
-863 SSTQNGE
+863 STHNGE
-870 FDGLAELAEEVAR
+870 FDALAALAEEVAR
-883 RSGKKVHVTFDFAA
+883 RSGKRVHVSFDFVTE
-897 PVPPEPK
+897 VPTEPK
-904 SLSETVHTIL
+904 SLAETVHTIL
-914 TQFVRNAAAHGIE
+914 TQLVRNAAAHGIE
-927 LPFHRVNSGKHPV
+927 LPFQRVNSGKHPV
-940 GDIHIFSCRPDPD
+940 GDIHIFSCRPARD
-953 CFEFGVRDDGRG
+953 CFEFGVRDDGIG
-965 LDFSILRRRAV
+965 LDFPALRRRAV
-976 EAGYAAKETIAR
+976 EAGYADKDAIGQ
-988 WGEAELTDL
+988 WSEAQLTDL

-1003 TTLEQ
+1003 TTLEH

-1035 SSKMGS
+1035 SSKTGS
-1041 FTEFRVRISMNETFD
+1041 FTEFRVRISMNEAFD

>member
-1 MFAKR
+1 M
-6 IFVLIIHL
+6 
-14 GVFRCVC
+14 
-21 YRTSFCANLRPEIGY
+21 
-36 CRVKVP
+36 KVS
-42 QNDLSTD
+42 QNDLSPA
-49 LPEYQPKE
+49 LPEYQPQE
-57 GPRGYSIRDK
+57 GLRGFSIRDK
-67 LLLFTLT
+67 LLLFTLA

-85 AAFFLSSSALRRAR
+85 AAFFLSSAALRRAR

-111 EVISR
+111 EVIAR

-158 VDDALIATLRDR
+158 VDDGLIESLREQ
-170 LRLAYEKYFAPM
+170 LRIAYQKYFEPM
-182 SALDISKNALS
+182 SALDIATSALA
-193 QIADLSREG
+193 QVTDLSREG
-202 VIVQYIYILG
+202 VIIQYVYILNSPAKFWVG
-212 NPPGSG
+212 ESGESPGETSG
-218 AEVQDEPVREN
+218 ESL
-229 DGTDPLAS
+229 GS
-237 KVRNAFSK
+237 KIRSAFSK

-259 EAVVGRNRY
+259 ESVVGRNRY

-289 LGTNVVSGWLANTNL
+289 LGTNVLSGWLANTNL
-304 KKVFVGAWYGPPGSS
+304 KKVFVGAWYGPSGSGNS
-319 ASPEADH
+319 QELDH
-326 VMVTDMEDYPVKNNR
+326 VMITDMEDYPAKNNR
-341 PVMFLGCAIS
+341 PMMFLGCAIS

-359 VLVHEIDSHQ
+359 VLVHEIDSSQ
-369 ITSII
+369 LTSII

-379 WTQVGLGSSGEAYIV
+379 WTQVGLGKSGEAYIV

-405 FLKELPPQ
+405 FLKDWPTEQ
-413 LTIPSYNEK
+413 TIPSYDQN

-443 LFSNKSR
+443 LFSGKA

-464 ESLGVFGM
+464 ESLGVFGG
-472 LPLPELNWG
+472 LPLPEVNWG
-481 LVIRIDTDEAFKP
+481 LVIRIDSDEAFKP

-504 GGLVILVFAIGGIVV
+504 GGVVILVFAIGGIIL
-519 FSHFLLGPI
+519 FSHFLLRPI

-566 DQVVSGTNQI
+566 DQVVAGTKQI

-593 LIIQPGYSRATSE
+593 LIIQPGYSRATTE

-628 EPVIAPAILEA
+628 EPVLAPATLEA
-639 TTLYLEL
+639 AMLYLEL

-665 VEFRQHDP
+665 VEFRQHVRN
-673 KGSNRTRYLEFRFN
+673 GESRTRFLEFRFN
-687 RVIAPGKPTQ
+687 RVLAAGKPTQ

-702 LDVTTSVSL
+702 LDSTTSVSL
-711 KRQIRESEARAQTQ
+711 KRQIRESEAKAQSQ
-725 IEMLFGIMHVDPS
+725 IEMLFGIMHVDPR
-738 TLQEFLTHTET
+738 TLQEFLSHTQT
-749 QTDTMV
+749 QTDMMI

-763 VSKTAE
+763 VSKSGETA
-769 TEEQRSDR
+769 EQRSER
-777 YERLLQTISRSLH
+777 YRRLLQTILRSLH

-816 AIQQAGVI
+816 AIKAAEVI
-824 SGEHFLPITTGLGQ
+824 SGEHFLPIATGLGQ
-838 MMDRITMTRELI
+838 MRDQINMTCELI
-850 DRLIEMQKVFSHK
+850 DRLLEMQKVFSHK
-863 SSTQNGE
+863 SSTHNGE
-870 FDGLAELAEEVAR
+870 FDALAALAEEVAR
-883 RSGKKVHVTFDFAA
+883 RSGKRVHVSFDLATE
-897 PVPPEPK
+897 VPAEPK
-904 SLSETVHTIL
+904 SFAETVHTIL
-914 TQFVRNAAAHGIE
+914 TQLVRNAAAHGIE
-927 LPFHRVNSGKHPV
+927 LPFQRVNSGKHPV
-940 GDIHIFSCRPDPD
+940 GDIQIFACRPAHD

-965 LDFSILRRRAV
+965 LDFPALRRRAV
-976 EAGYAAKETIAR
+976 EAGYADKDAISQ
-988 WGEAELTDL
+988 WSEAQLTDL

-1003 TTLEQ
+1003 TTLEH

-1020 AVQDLAKR
+1020 AARDLAKR

-1035 SSKMGS
+1035 SSKTGS
-1041 FTEFRVRISMNETFD
+1041 FTEFRVRISMNEAFD

>member
-1 MFAKR
+1 
-6 IFVLIIHL
+6 
-14 GVFRCVC
+14 
-21 YRTSFCANLRPEIGY
+21 
-36 CRVKVP
+36 VKVS
-42 QNDLSTD
+42 QNDLSPA
-49 LPEYQPKE
+49 LPEHQPQE
-57 GPRGYSIRDK
+57 GPRGFSIRDK
-67 LLLFTLT
+67 LLLFTLA

-85 AAFFLSSSALRRAR
+85 AAFFLSSAALRRAR

-158 VDDALIATLRDR
+158 VDDALITSLREQ
-170 LRLAYEKYFAPM
+170 LQSAYQKYFASM
-182 SALDISKNALS
+182 SALDISKGALA
-193 QIADLSREG
+193 QITDLSREG
-202 VIVQYIYILG
+202 VIVQYVCILN
-212 NPPGSG
+212 NPAKFAVGDANESPRETNRAESLGS
-218 AEVQDEPVREN
+218 
-229 DGTDPLAS
+229 
-237 KVRNAFSK
+237 KIRNAFSK

-277 GNVVYSF
+277 GDVVYSF

-289 LGTNVVSGWLANTNL
+289 LGTNVLSGWLANTSL
-304 KKVFVGAWYGPPGSS
+304 KKVFVGAWYGPSGSGNS
-319 ASPEADH
+319 REPDH
-326 VMVTDMEDYPVKNNR
+326 VMVTDMEDYPAKNNR

-359 VLVHEIDSHQ
+359 VLVHEIDSNQ
-369 ITSII
+369 LTSII

-379 WTQVGLGSSGEAYIV
+379 WTQVGLGKSGEAYIV

-405 FLKELPPQ
+405 FLKDLPPEQ
-413 LTIPSYNEK
+413 TIPGYDEN

-434 PLHNQAVDQ
+434 PLRNQAVDQ
-443 LFSNKSR
+443 LFSGKAD
-450 GGVGEVTF
+450 GMGEVTF

-472 LPLPELNWG
+472 LPLPEVNWG
-481 LVIRIDTDEAFKP
+481 LVIRIDSDEAFKP

-504 GGLVILVFAIGGIVV
+504 GGLVILVFAIGGIIL

-566 DQVVSGTNQI
+566 DQVVAGTNQI

-581 TVNEGLFLIGPD
+581 TVNEGLFIIAPD
-593 LIIQPGYSRATSE
+593 LIIQPGYSRATTE

-628 EPVIAPAILEA
+628 EPVLAPATLEA
-639 TTLYLEL
+639 AVLYLEL

-665 VEFRQHDP
+665 VEFRQHVRN
-673 KGSNRTRYLEFRFN
+673 GASRTRFLEFRFN
-687 RVIAPGKPTQ
+687 RVLATGRPTQ

-702 LDVTTSVSL
+702 LDSTTSVSL
-711 KRQIRESEARAQTQ
+711 KRQIRESEAKAQTQ
-725 IEMLFGIMHVDPS
+725 IEMLFGIMHVDPR
-738 TLQEFLTHTET
+738 TLQEFLSHTET
-749 QTDTMV
+749 QTEMMIK
-755 QALEAGQF
+755 AMEAGQF
-763 VSKTAE
+763 ASKTGE
-769 TEEQRSDR
+769 TAEQRSSR
-777 YERLLQTISRSLH
+777 YSRLLQTILRSLH
-790 LIKGNATVIHLSY
+790 LVKGNATVIHLSY
-803 FENLANQLEEEVV
+803 FENLANQLEEEVMEIK
-816 AIQQAGVI
+816 AAEVI
-824 SGEHFLPITTGLGQ
+824 SGEHFLPIATGLGQ
-838 MMDRITMTRELI
+838 MRDRINMTRELI
-850 DRLIEMQKVFSHK
+850 DRLLEMQKVFSHK
-863 SSTQNGE
+863 LSTHNGE
-870 FDGLAELAEEVAR
+870 FDALAALAEEVAR
-883 RSGKKVHVTFDFAA
+883 RSGKRVHVSFDFVTE
-897 PVPPEPK
+897 VPTEPK
-904 SLSETVHTIL
+904 SLAETVHTIL
-914 TQFVRNAAAHGIE
+914 TQLVRNAAAHGIE
-927 LPFHRVNSGKHPV
+927 LPFQRVNSGKHPV
-940 GDIHIFSCRPDPD
+940 GDIHIFSCRPARD

-965 LDFSILRRRAV
+965 LDFPALRRRAM
-976 EAGYAAKETIAR
+976 EAGYADKDAISQ
-988 WGEAELTDL
+988 WGEAQLTDL

-1003 TTLEQ
+1003 TTLEH

-1035 SSKMGS
+1035 SSKTGS
-1041 FTEFRVRISMNETFD
+1041 FTEFRVRISMNEAFD

>member
-1 MFAKR
+1 M
-6 IFVLIIHL
+6 
-14 GVFRCVC
+14 
-21 YRTSFCANLRPEIGY
+21 
-36 CRVKVP
+36 KVS
-42 QNDLSTD
+42 QNDLSPA
-49 LPEYQPKE
+49 LPEHQPQE
-57 GPRGYSIRDK
+57 GPRGFSIRDK
-67 LLLFTLT
+67 LLLFTLA

-85 AAFFLSSSALRRAR
+85 AAFFLSSAALRRAR

-158 VDDALIATLRDR
+158 VDDALITSLREQ
-170 LRLAYEKYFAPM
+170 LQSAYQKYFASM
-182 SALDISKNALS
+182 SALDISKGALA
-193 QIADLSREG
+193 QITDLSREG
-202 VIVQYIYILG
+202 VIVQYVCILN
-212 NPPGSG
+212 NPAKFAVGDANESPRETNRAESLGS
-218 AEVQDEPVREN
+218 
-229 DGTDPLAS
+229 
-237 KVRNAFSK
+237 KIRNAFSK

-277 GNVVYSF
+277 GDVVYSF

-289 LGTNVVSGWLANTNL
+289 LGTNVLSGWLANTSL
-304 KKVFVGAWYGPPGSS
+304 KKVFVGAWYGPSGSGNS
-319 ASPEADH
+319 REPDH
-326 VMVTDMEDYPVKNNR
+326 VMVTDMEDYPAKNNR

-359 VLVHEIDSHQ
+359 VLVHEIDSNQ
-369 ITSII
+369 LTSII

-379 WTQVGLGSSGEAYIV
+379 WTQVGLGKSGEAYIV

-405 FLKELPPQ
+405 FLKDLPPEQ
-413 LTIPSYNEK
+413 TIPGYDEN

-434 PLHNQAVDQ
+434 PLRNQAVDQ
-443 LFSNKSR
+443 LFSGKAD
-450 GGVGEVTF
+450 GMGEVTF

-472 LPLPELNWG
+472 LPLPEVNWG
-481 LVIRIDTDEAFKP
+481 LVIRIDSDEAFKP

-504 GGLVILVFAIGGIVV
+504 GGLVILVFAIGGIIL

-566 DQVVSGTNQI
+566 DQVVAGTNQI

-581 TVNEGLFLIGPD
+581 TVNEGLFIIAPD
-593 LIIQPGYSRATSE
+593 LIIQPGYSRATTE

-628 EPVIAPAILEA
+628 EPVLAPATLEA
-639 TTLYLEL
+639 AVLYLEL

-665 VEFRQHDP
+665 VEFRQHVRN
-673 KGSNRTRYLEFRFN
+673 GASRTRFLEFRFN
-687 RVIAPGKPTQ
+687 RVLATGRPTQ

-702 LDVTTSVSL
+702 LDSTTSVSL
-711 KRQIRESEARAQTQ
+711 KRQIRESEAKAQTQ
-725 IEMLFGIMHVDPS
+725 IEMLFGIMHVDPR
-738 TLQEFLTHTET
+738 TLQEFLSHTET
-749 QTDTMV
+749 QTEMMIK
-755 QALEAGQF
+755 AMEAGQF
-763 VSKTAE
+763 ASKTGE
-769 TEEQRSDR
+769 TAEQRSSR
-777 YERLLQTISRSLH
+777 YSRLLQTILRSLH
-790 LIKGNATVIHLSY
+790 LVKGNATVIHLSY
-803 FENLANQLEEEVV
+803 FENLANQLEEEVMEIK
-816 AIQQAGVI
+816 AAEVI
-824 SGEHFLPITTGLGQ
+824 SGEHFLPIATGLGQ
-838 MMDRITMTRELI
+838 MRDRINMTRELI
-850 DRLIEMQKVFSHK
+850 DRLLEMQKVFSHK
-863 SSTQNGE
+863 LSTHNGE
-870 FDGLAELAEEVAR
+870 FDALAALAEEVAR
-883 RSGKKVHVTFDFAA
+883 RSGKRVHVSFDFVTE
-897 PVPPEPK
+897 VPTEPK
-904 SLSETVHTIL
+904 SLAETVHTIL
-914 TQFVRNAAAHGIE
+914 TQLVRNAAAHGIE
-927 LPFHRVNSGKHPV
+927 LPFQRVNSGKHPV
-940 GDIHIFSCRPDPD
+940 GDIHIFSCRPARD

-965 LDFSILRRRAV
+965 LDFPALRRRAM
-976 EAGYAAKETIAR
+976 EAGYADKDAISQ
-988 WGEAELTDL
+988 WGEAQLTDL

-1003 TTLEQ
+1003 TTLEH

-1035 SSKMGS
+1035 SSKTGS
-1041 FTEFRVRISMNETFD
+1041 FTEFRVRISMNEAFD

>member
-1 MFAKR
+1 M
-6 IFVLIIHL
+6 LT
-14 GVFRCVC
+14 
-21 YRTSFCANLRPEIGY
+21 YSFCANLADGIGFSRVKHPQNGLSPALPAYRPE
-36 CRVKVP
+36 
-42 QNDLSTD
+42 
-49 LPEYQPKE
+49 E
-57 GPRGYSIRDK
+57 GPRGRSIRDK
-67 LLLFTLT
+67 LLLFTLA
-74 LLSIAILGLSS
+74 LFSIAILGLSL

-105 LRESFS
+105 LRGSFS

-158 VDDALIATLRDR
+158 VDDRLIDSLRDR
-170 LRLAYEKYFAPM
+170 LRIAYQKYFAPM
-182 SALDISKNALS
+182 SALDLSKSAVA

-202 VIVQYIYILG
+202 VIVQYAYILG
-212 NPPGSG
+212 NSSGLGAGGGNELAGDNSG
-218 AEVQDEPVREN
+218 ADSM
-229 DGTDPLAS
+229 AS
-237 KVRNAFSK
+237 RIRTAFSK

-277 GNVVYSF
+277 GNVIYSF

-289 LGTNVVSGWLANTNL
+289 LGTNVMSGWLAKTNL
-304 KKVFVGAWYGPPGSS
+304 KKVFAEAWYGASGSS
-319 ASPEADH
+319 SSTEADH
-326 VMVTDMEDYPVKNNR
+326 VAVTDLEDYPAKNNR
-341 PVMFLGCAIS
+341 PVMFLGSAIS

-359 VLVHEIDSHQ
+359 VLVHEIDSRQ
-369 ITSII
+369 LTSII

-379 WTQVGLGSSGEAYIV
+379 WTQVGLGKSGEAYIV

-405 FLKELPPQ
+405 FLQELPPQ
-413 LTIPSYNEK
+413 LTISSYSED
-422 GLPDGRT
+422 GSPDGRT

-434 PLHNQAVDQ
+434 PLHNKAVEQ
-443 LFSNKSR
+443 LFSEKAR
-450 GGVGEVTF
+450 KGVGEVTF

-464 ESLGVFGM
+464 ESLGVFGK
-472 LPLPELNWG
+472 LPLRDLNWG

-494 AQDLARLVAV
+494 AQDLARLVAM
-504 GGLVILVFAIGGIVV
+504 GGLVILVFAIGGIIL
-519 FSHFLLGPI
+519 FSHFLLRPI
-528 GQLVATAEKIGG
+528 GQLVTTAEKIRG
-540 GDLSARAPV
+540 GDLSARAPI

-566 DQVVSGTNQI
+566 DQVVAGTNQI

-593 LIIQPGYSRATSE
+593 LIIQPGYSKATTE
-606 IFHRE
+606 IFRRE

-621 RPTGQVL
+621 RPTGQTLQPVL
-628 EPVIAPAILEA
+628 APATLEA
-639 TTLYLEL
+639 AVLYLEL

-665 VEFRQHDP
+665 VEFRQHDS
-673 KGSNRTRYLEFRFN
+673 KGASRTRFLEFRFN
-687 RVIAPGKPTQ
+687 RVLAAGKPTQ

-711 KRQIRESEARAQTQ
+711 KRQIRESEAKAQSQ
-725 IEMLFGIMHVDPS
+725 IEMLFGIMHVDPR

-749 QTDTMV
+749 QTGTMV
-755 QALEAGQF
+755 KALEASQF
-763 VSKTAE
+763 ESKAGETA
-769 TEEQRSDR
+769 EQRSAR
-777 YERLLQTISRSLH
+777 YERLLQTMLRSLH
-790 LIKGNATVIHLSY
+790 LIKGNATMIHLSY
-803 FENLANQLEEEVV
+803 FEDLANQLEEEVI
-816 AIQQAGVI
+816 AIQQSEAI

-838 MMDRITMTRELI
+838 MRDRINMTRELI
-850 DRLIEMQKVFSHK
+850 DRLLEMQKVFSHK
-863 SSTQNGE
+863 SPTHNGE
-870 FDGLAELAEEVAR
+870 FDALAELAEQVAC
-883 RSGKKVHVTFDFAA
+883 RSGKKVHVTFDLAA
-897 PVPPEPK
+897 EIPADPK
-904 SLSETVHTIL
+904 SLSETVHNIL
-914 TQFVRNAAAHGIE
+914 TQLVRNAAAHGVE
-927 LPFHRVNSGKHPV
+927 LPFQRVNSGKHPV
-940 GDIHIFSCRPDPD
+940 GDIHIFSCRPDQH

-965 LDFSILRRRAV
+965 LDFLALRKRAV
-976 EAGYAAKETIAR
+976 EAGYADKEGIGR
-988 WGEAELTDL
+988 WSEAELTNL

-1028 FGGEIKV
+1028 FSGEIKV
-1035 SSKMGS
+1035 SSKLGC
-1041 FTEFRVRISMNETFD
+1041 FTEFRVRISMNEAFD